1 MKAIRNLLIYI
12 FSTYLLVM
20 FGLTGAQDFWCST
33 LVKGVIYGS
42 YSVNEMF
49 PKNFTNCTWT
59 LENPDPTK
67 YSIYLKFYK
76 RDMSCSN
83 YALLAYQF
91 DHYSHEKIND
101 LLRSN
106 ESIVY
111 LCDSKNI
118 YIFLQ
123 YDKNFVQLRRVYPF
137 DYPGVTHKRAEDQR
151 SELEF
156 LVLNKV
162 SPSQFGCQVLC
173 SWLENCLKA
182 EKGTVESC
190 GIVYTKCSC
199 PQHLGDGES
208 ENALVLNNVVLPLN
222 AQTEGCLTPQLRTAQ
237 VCNLSAEV
245 KRPSKEGP
253 VCCLSG
259 SHTIQFQGQVDLA
272 ERYQALLRSCDIWT
286 ALWMGRVHAVEN
298 KQFSNNAQ
306 NTLCW
311 FLCQDCSRVC
321 CSAVIM
327 TLSAI
332 LGKRSL
338 GSGARSDLCSTVPPG
353 SGQKYPR
360 PTQPS
365 VSGLRLQATKPSYQI
380 QMCLV
385 LHSVP
390 LKFGMIGEHT
400 IKSQRPRSVHETQVP
415 QEQADSAKFMAQTGV
430 SGAEEW
436 SQWSSCSVTCGQ
448 GSQVRTRTCVS
459 PYGTHCSG
467 PLRESRVCNNTA
479 LCPVHGVW
487 EEWSPWSLCSF
498 TCGRGQRTR
507 TRSCIPPQY
516 GGRACDGPET
526 QTKLCNI
533 ALCPVDGQ
541 WQEWSQ
547 WTECSVTCS
556 NGTQQRSR
564 QCSAAAHGGSECR
577 GHWAE
582 SRECANPDC
591 TANGQWN
598 PWGHWSGC
606 SKSCDGGWQRRSRVC
621 QGAAITGQQ
630 CEGTG
635 EEVRKCS
642 EQRCPAP
649 YEICPEDYAA
659 SMVWRR
665 TPSGELAFN
674 RCPPNATGTTS
685 RRCSLDH
692 RGVAFWE
699 QPSYA
704 RCITNEYRSLQ
715 QSIKG
720 YLAKGQRM
728 LAGDGMSQVTKTLL
742 DLTQRR
748 NFYAG
753 DLLSSVE
760 ILRNVTD
767 TFKRANYVPSSD
779 DVQNFF
785 QIISNLL
792 EEENKEKW
800 EDAQQIYPVSVELM
814 QVIEDFIHIVG
825 LGMKDFHN
833 SYLMTGNLVASI
845 QKLPAVSVLTDIN
858 FPMKGRKGMVDWA
871 RNSEDKVVIPK
882 GIFIPQSEEL
892 DGSTVFILGT
902 VLYKNL
908 GLILPSPRNYT
919 VVNSKIIAVTVRPE
933 PKIAESHLEIELAH
947 LANGSMNPYCA
958 LWDSSMILPS
968 SCSNDSWGS
977 WSTKGCKTVLTDASH
992 TKCLCD
998 RVSTFAILAQQ
1009 PREITMEYSGVP
1021 SVTLIVGCGLSC
1033 MALITLAVVY
1043 AVLWRY
1049 IRSERSIILI
1059 NFCLSIICS
1068 NILILVGQTQTHN
1081 MGVCTMTTAF
1091 LHFFFLA
1098 SFCWVLTEAWQSY
1111 MAVTGKVRTRLI
1123 RKRFLCLGWG
1133 LPALVVAISM
1143 GFTKAKGYG
1152 TPQYCWLSLEGGLLY
1167 AFVGPAAAV
1176 VLVNMVIGIL
1186 VFNKLVSRDGI
1197 LDKKLKHRTGQMS
1210 EPHTG
1215 LALKCAKCG
1224 VVSTTALSAT
1234 TASNAINCKVHVSA
1248 FDFFNCAL
1256 QTTKQ
1261 LLKHLFSLCML
1272 RASLWS
1278 SCVVLPL
1285 LALTWMSAVLAMT
1298 DKRSILFQILFAV
1311 FDSLQGFVIVMVH
1324 CILRREVQDA
1334 FRCRLRNC
1342 QDPINVDTT
1351 GTFPNG
1357 HAQIMTDFEKDVDIA
1372 CRSGDKRQQVRK
1384 STNMT
1389 GELGKRAATIT
1400 GTLSRISL
1408 NDEEEKGPEAM
1419 SYSTLPGNIMSKVM
1433 MKQPSGLHMPIG
1445 MSELSDQCI
1454 NDNNS
1459 DMRRT
1464 VYLCTDDNLRAGDTE
1479 MLHPQG
1485 QMLESDYIVMP
1496 RGSGNVQP
1504 HMKDESK
1511 LNIGMDSLQHE
1522 RLMHYKVNP
1531 DFNINPPGMDHI
1543 SVNLDQQFAA
1553 QEHMQNIQFEPRTAV
1568 KNFLAEI
1575 EENTGLSRSETGS
1588 TISMSSLE
1596 RRKSRYSDLDFEKV
1610 MHTRKRHMELFQEL
1624 NQKFQT
1630 LDRFRD
1636 IPNMASM
1643 DKPTPNKHPWES
1655 YNAPCEYQNYATMN
1669 VLETDA
1675 KDSLEMTPAEW
1686 EKCVSLPLD
1695 VQEGDFQTEV

>member
-1 MKAIRNLLIYI
+1 MKAVRNLLIYI

-20 FGLTGAQDFWCST
+20 FGLTGAQDYWCST
-33 LVKGVIYGS
+33 LIKGVIYGS
-42 YSVNEMF
+42 YSVTEMF
-49 PKNFTNCTWT
+49 PKNYTNCTWT

-67 YSIYLKFYK
+67 YSIYLKLYK
-76 RDMSCSN
+76 RDLSCSE
-83 YALLAYQF
+83 YSLLAYQF
-91 DHYSHEKIND
+91 DHYSHEKINE
-101 LLRSN
+101 LLKVN

-118 YIFLQ
+118 YVFLL
-123 YDKNFVQLRRVYPF
+123 YDKNFVQLRRVFPY
-137 DYPGVTHKRAEDQR
+137 DYNGLTPQKLDEEEKSIV
-151 SELEF
+151 EF
-156 LVLNKV
+156 LVLNKA

-173 SWLENCLKA
+173 TWLENCLKL
-182 EKGTVESC
+182 EKGTVETC
-190 GIVYTKCSC
+190 GIVYTKCTC

-208 ENALVLNNVVLPLN
+208 ESMLMLNNVVLPLN
-222 AQTEGCLTPQLRTAQ
+222 PQTEGCLSPQLQAGQ

-245 KRPSKEGP
+245 KRPPKE
-253 VCCLSG
+253 
-259 SHTIQFQGQVDLA
+259 
-272 ERYQALLRSCDIWT
+272 EY
-286 ALWMGRVHAVEN
+286 
-298 KQFSNNAQ
+298 
-306 NTLCW
+306 
-311 FLCQDCSRVC
+311 
-321 CSAVIM
+321 
-327 TLSAI
+327 
-332 LGKRSL
+332 
-338 GSGARSDLCSTVPPG
+338 
-353 SGQKYPR
+353 
-360 PTQPS
+360 
-365 VSGLRLQATKPSYQI
+365 
-380 QMCLV
+380 
-385 LHSVP
+385 
-390 LKFGMIGEHT
+390 GMIGEHT
-400 IKSQRPRSVHETQVP
+400 VKSQRPRSVHDTKAL
-415 QEQADSAKFMAQTGV
+415 QEQAESAKFMAQTGE

-448 GSQVRTRTCVS
+448 GSQVRTRTCVT

-479 LCPVHGVW
+479 PCPVHGVW

-498 TCGRGQRTR
+498 TCGRGHRTR
-507 TRSCIPPQY
+507 TRMCAPPQH

-541 WQEWSQ
+541 WQEWSS
-547 WTECSVTCS
+547 WSDCSVTCA
-556 NGTQQRSR
+556 NGTQQRTR
-564 QCSAAAHGGSECR
+564 QCSVAAHGGSECR

-582 SRECANPDC
+582 SRECHNPDC

-598 PWGHWSGC
+598 PWGPWSGC
-606 SKSCDGGWQRRSRVC
+606 SKSCDGGWQRRVRVC
-621 QGAAITGQQ
+621 QGAAVTGQQ
-630 CEGTG
+630 CDGTG

-642 EQRCPAP
+642 DQRCPAP
-649 YEICPEDYAA
+649 YEICPEDYAV

-685 RRCSLDH
+685 RRCSLDY
-692 RGVAFWE
+692 RGMAFWE

-704 RCITNEYRSLQ
+704 RCITNEFRYLQ
-715 QSIKG
+715 QSG
-720 YLAKGQRM
+720 HLAKGQRM
-728 LAGDGMSQVTKTLL
+728 LAGDGMSQVTKNLL

-760 ILRNVTD
+760 ILRNVTE
-767 TFKRANYVPSSD
+767 TFKRASYEPSSD

-800 EDAQQIYPVSVELM
+800 EDAQKIYPGAVELM
-814 QVIEDFIHIVG
+814 QVIEEFIHIVG

-833 SYLMTGNLVASI
+833 AYLMTGNLVASI
-845 QKLPAVSVLTDIN
+845 QRLPAVSVMTDIN

-882 GIFIPQSEEL
+882 GLFVSQSADME
-892 DGSTVFILGT
+892 GSPVFILGT
-902 VLYKNL
+902 ILYKTL
-908 GLILPSPRNYT
+908 GLMLPSPKNQT
-919 VVNSKIIAVTVRPE
+919 VVNSKVIAVTVRPE
-933 PKIAESHLEIELAH
+933 PKATESHLEIELAH
-947 LANGSMNPYCA
+947 LTNGTMNPYCA
-958 LWDSSMILPS
+958 LWDSNIM
-968 SCSNDSWGS
+968 NDSWGA

-1033 MALITLAVVY
+1033 LSLITLAVIY

-1049 IRSERSIILI
+1049 IRSERSIILL

-1081 MGVCTMTTAF
+1081 VGVCTMTTAF

-1133 LPALVVAISM
+1133 LPALVVAVSM
-1143 GFTKAKGYG
+1143 GFTKTKGYG
-1152 TPQYCWLSLEGGLLY
+1152 TRLYCWLSLEGGLLY

-1197 LDKKLKHRTGQMS
+1197 LDKKLKHRAGYDSTSLQMS

-1215 LALKCAKCG
+1215 LTLKCAKCG

-1234 TASNAINCKVHVSA
+1234 TASNA
-1248 FDFFNCAL
+1248 
-1256 QTTKQ
+1256 
-1261 LLKHLFSLCML
+1261 M
-1272 RASLWS
+1272 ASLWS

-1324 CILRREVQDA
+1324 CILRKEVQDA

-1342 QDPINVDTT
+1342 QDPISGDAT

-1372 CRSGDKRQQVRK
+1372 CRSALHKDMG
-1384 STNMT
+1384 SC
-1389 GELGKRAATIT
+1389 RAATIT

-1408 NDEEEKGPEAM
+1408 NDEEDEKIPEGLN
-1419 SYSTLPGNIMSKVM
+1419 YSTLPGNIISKVIIQ
-1433 MKQPSGLHMPIG
+1433 QPSALHMPMG
-1445 MSELSDQCI
+1445 VGDLKEQCMADS
-1454 NDNNS
+1454 NA

-1464 VYLCTDDNLRAGDTE
+1464 VYLCTDDAMRQSDHDMVGHDMEGHSL
-1479 MLHPQG
+1479 QG
-1485 QMLESDYIVMP
+1485 QMMETDYIVMP
-1496 RGSGNVQP
+1496 RASAAAGSGSGNMP
-1504 HMKDESK
+1504 TLLKEDTKM
-1511 LNIGMDSLQHE
+1511 NITMDTLPHE
-1522 RLMHYKVNP
+1522 RLMHYKMSP
-1531 DFNINPPGMDHI
+1531 DFNISPSGMDHMN
-1543 SVNLDQQFAA
+1543 VNLEQQYPSAPE
-1553 QEHMQNIQFEPRTAV
+1553 QMQNLPFEPRTAV
-1568 KNFLAEI
+1568 KNFLAEM
-1575 EENTGLSRSETGS
+1575 EESAGLSRSETGS

-1636 IPNMASM
+1636 IPNMGSM
-1643 DKPTPNKHPWES
+1643 CRGCHATNITPHWPCSQDKAMPNKNPWES
-1655 YNAPCEYQNYATMN
+1655 YNPACEYQNYATMN
-1669 VLETDA
+1669 VLESDT

-1686 EKCVSLPLD
+1686 EKCVNLPLD

>member
-20 FGLTGAQDFWCST
+20 FGYTGAQDFWCST

-67 YSIYLKFYK
+67 YSIYLKLHK
-76 RDMSCSN
+76 RELSCSEFS
-83 YALLAYQF
+83 LLVYQF
-91 DHYSHEKIND
+91 DHFSHEKINE
-101 LLRSN
+101 LLKNN

-111 LCDSKNI
+111 LCDAKNI
-118 YIFLQ
+118 YVFLH
-123 YDKNFVQLRRVYPF
+123 YDKNFVQLRRVFPY
-137 DYPGVTHKRAEDQR
+137 DYNGLVTKKTEEEEK
-151 SELEF
+151 SMVEF
-156 LVLNKV
+156 VVLNKA

-173 SWLENCLKA
+173 TWLENCLKG

-190 GIVYTKCSC
+190 GIVYSKCTC

-208 ENALVLNNVVLPLN
+208 DNVLMLNNVVLPLN
-222 AQTEGCLTPQLRTAQ
+222 PQTEGCLTPQMRTAQ
-237 VCNLSAEV
+237 SCNLSAEV
-245 KRPSKEGP
+245 KRPSKE
-253 VCCLSG
+253 
-259 SHTIQFQGQVDLA
+259 
-272 ERYQALLRSCDIWT
+272 E
-286 ALWMGRVHAVEN
+286 
-298 KQFSNNAQ
+298 
-306 NTLCW
+306 
-311 FLCQDCSRVC
+311 
-321 CSAVIM
+321 
-327 TLSAI
+327 
-332 LGKRSL
+332 
-338 GSGARSDLCSTVPPG
+338 
-353 SGQKYPR
+353 
-360 PTQPS
+360 
-365 VSGLRLQATKPSYQI
+365 
-380 QMCLV
+380 
-385 LHSVP
+385 
-390 LKFGMIGEHT
+390 FGMIGEHT
-400 IKSQRPRSVHETQVP
+400 VKSQRPRSVHDTKGQ
-415 QEQADSAKFMAQTGV
+415 QEQDESAKFMAQTGDP
-430 SGAEEW
+430 GAEEW

-459 PYGTHCSG
+459 PYGTHCTG
-467 PLRESRVCNNTA
+467 PLRESRFCNNTA
-479 LCPVHGVW
+479 PLSSQAPQWAGLEAGLEAEPRGHLFTPVYSHF
-487 EEWSPWSLCSF
+487 PFAPSF
-498 TCGRGQRTR
+498 T
-507 TRSCIPPQY
+507 
-516 GGRACDGPET
+516 
-526 QTKLCNI
+526 
-533 ALCPVDGQ
+533 
-541 WQEWSQ
+541 
-547 WTECSVTCS
+547 SVCVVCVCMCVCV
-556 NGTQQRSR
+556 RL
-564 QCSAAAHGGSECR
+564 A
-577 GHWAE
+577 
-582 SRECANPDC
+582 
-591 TANGQWN
+591 ANGQWN
-598 PWGHWSGC
+598 PWGPWSGC
-606 SKSCDGGWQRRSRVC
+606 SKSCDGGWQRRARVC
-621 QGAAITGQQ
+621 QGLAATGQP
-630 CEGTG
+630 CDGTA

-649 YEICPEDYAA
+649 YEICPEDYAV
-659 SMVWRR
+659 SMLWRR

-692 RGVAFWE
+692 RGVAYWE
-699 QPSYA
+699 RPSYA
-704 RCITNEYRSLQ
+704 RCIANEYRYLQ
-715 QSIKG
+715 QSVQG
-720 YLAKGQRM
+720 HLAKGQRN
-728 LAGDGMSQVTKTLL
+728 LAGDGMSQVTKVLL

-767 TFKRANYVPSSD
+767 TFKRASYEPSSD

-792 EEENKEKW
+792 EEENRDKW
-800 EDAQQIYPVSVELM
+800 EDAQQIYPGSVELM
-814 QVIEDFIHIVG
+814 QVIEEFIHIVG

-833 SYLMTGNLVASI
+833 AYLMTGNLVASI
-845 QKLPAVSVLTDIN
+845 QRLPAVSVMTDIN

-871 RNSEDKVVIPK
+871 RNSEDKVVVPK
-882 GIFIPQSEEL
+882 GIFVAQTADMDSSP
-892 DGSTVFILGT
+892 VFILGT
-902 VLYKNL
+902 VLYKTL
-908 GLILPSPRNYT
+908 GLILPGPRNNT
-919 VVNSKIIAVTVRPE
+919 AVNSKVIAVTVRPE
-933 PKIAESHLEIELAH
+933 PRVTEAQLEIELAH
-947 LANGSMNPYCA
+947 LANGTINPFCV
-958 LWDSSMILPS
+958 LWDNAIM
-968 SCSNDSWGS
+968 NDSWGT
-977 WSTKGCKTVLTDASH
+977 WSSKGCKTVLTDASH

-1009 PREITMEYSGVP
+1009 PREITMEFSGVP

-1033 MALITLAVVY
+1033 LALITLAVVY
-1043 AVLWRY
+1043 AILWRY

-1081 MGVCTMTTAF
+1081 AGVCTMTTAF

-1197 LDKKLKHRTGQMS
+1197 LDKKLKHRAGQMS

-1215 LALKCAKCG
+1215 LTLKCAKCG

-1234 TASNAINCKVHVSA
+1234 TASNA
-1248 FDFFNCAL
+1248 
-1256 QTTKQ
+1256 
-1261 LLKHLFSLCML
+1261 M
-1272 RASLWS
+1272 ASLWS

-1342 QDPINVDTT
+1342 QDPISADAT

-1372 CRSGDKRQQVRK
+1372 CRSALHKDMG
-1384 STNMT
+1384 SC
-1389 GELGKRAATIT
+1389 RAATIT

-1408 NDEEEKGPEAM
+1408 NDEEEEKGPEGLN
-1419 SYSTLPGNIMSKVM
+1419 YSTLPGNIISKVIIQ
-1433 MKQPSGLHMPIG
+1433 QPSGLHMPMG
-1445 MSELSDQCI
+1445 MGELGEGCLGDSAGDL
-1454 NDNNS
+1454 
-1459 DMRRT
+1459 RRP
-1464 VYLCTDDNLRAGDTE
+1464 VYLCTDDAIR
-1479 MLHPQG
+1479 QG
-1485 QMLESDYIVMP
+1485 EAELGGHQSQGAMETDYIVMP
-1496 RGSGNVQP
+1496 RGSGVAPGSGGQGG
-1504 HMKDESK
+1504 MAGLLKDDK
-1511 LNIGMDSLQHE
+1511 MNIGMDTLPHE
-1522 RLMHYKVNP
+1522 RLLHYKVGP
-1531 DFNINPPGMDHI
+1531 EYSLGPSAMEHMGVEP
-1543 SVNLDQQFAA
+1543 QFSSAS
-1553 QEHMQNIQFEPRTAV
+1553 EHMQNLPFEPRTAV
-1568 KNFLAEI
+1568 KNFLAEM
-1575 EENTGLSRSETGS
+1575 EESGGLSRSETGS
-1588 TISMSSLE
+1588 TTSMSSLE
-1596 RRKSRYSDLDFEKV
+1596 RRKSRYQDLDFEKV

-1636 IPNMASM
+1636 IPNMGSM
-1643 DKPTPNKHPWES
+1643 DKAMPNKNPWES
-1655 YNAPCEYQNYATMN
+1655 YNPACEYQNYAAMN
-1669 VLETDA
+1669 VLESDP
-1675 KDSLEMTPAEW
+1675 KDTLEMTPAEW
-1686 EKCVSLPLD
+1686 EKCVNLPLD

>member
-1 MKAIRNLLIYI
+1 MKAVRNLLIYI

-20 FGLTGAQDFWCST
+20 FGLTGAQDYWCST

-42 YSVNEMF
+42 YSVTEMF
-49 PKNFTNCTWT
+49 PKNYTNCTWT

-67 YSIYLKFYK
+67 YSIYLKLYK
-76 RDMSCSN
+76 QDLSCSE
-83 YALLAYQF
+83 YSLLAYQF
-91 DHYSHEKIND
+91 DHYSHEKINA
-101 LLRSN
+101 LLKVN

-111 LCDSKNI
+111 LCDSKNV
-118 YIFLQ
+118 YVFLL
-123 YDKNFVQLRRVYPF
+123 YDKNFAQLRRVFPA
-137 DYPGVTHKRAEDQR
+137 DSNGLTPQKLEEEEEEKSIV
-151 SELEF
+151 EF
-156 LVLNKV
+156 LVLNKA

-173 SWLENCLKA
+173 TWLENCLKL
-182 EKGTVESC
+182 EKGTVETC
-190 GIVYTKCSC
+190 GIVYTKCTC
-199 PQHLGDGES
+199 PQHLGGGES
-208 ENALVLNNVVLPLN
+208 ESMLMLNNVVLPLN
-222 AQTEGCLTPQLRTAQ
+222 AQTEGCLSPQLHAGQ

-245 KRPSKEGP
+245 KRPPKE
-253 VCCLSG
+253 
-259 SHTIQFQGQVDLA
+259 
-272 ERYQALLRSCDIWT
+272 EY
-286 ALWMGRVHAVEN
+286 
-298 KQFSNNAQ
+298 
-306 NTLCW
+306 
-311 FLCQDCSRVC
+311 
-321 CSAVIM
+321 
-327 TLSAI
+327 
-332 LGKRSL
+332 
-338 GSGARSDLCSTVPPG
+338 
-353 SGQKYPR
+353 
-360 PTQPS
+360 
-365 VSGLRLQATKPSYQI
+365 
-380 QMCLV
+380 
-385 LHSVP
+385 
-390 LKFGMIGEHT
+390 GMIGEHT
-400 IKSQRPRSVHETQVP
+400 VKSQRPRSVHDTKAL
-415 QEQADSAKFMAQTGV
+415 QEQAESAKFMAQTGE
-430 SGAEEW
+430 SSAEEW

-479 LCPVHGVW
+479 PCPVHGVW

-498 TCGRGQRTR
+498 TCGRGHRTR
-507 TRSCIPPQY
+507 TRMCAPPQH

-541 WQEWSQ
+541 WQEWSS
-547 WTECSVTCS
+547 WSDCSVTCA
-556 NGTQQRSR
+556 NGTQQRTR

-582 SRECANPDC
+582 SRECHNPDC

-598 PWGHWSGC
+598 PWGPWSGC
-606 SKSCDGGWQRRSRVC
+606 SKSCDGGWQRRTRVC
-621 QGAAITGQQ
+621 QGAATTGHQ
-630 CEGTG
+630 CDGNK

-642 EQRCPAP
+642 DQRCPAP
-649 YEICPEDYAA
+649 YEICPEDYAV
-659 SMVWRR
+659 SVVWRR

-692 RGVAFWE
+692 RGMAFWE
-699 QPSYA
+699 PPSYA
-704 RCITNEYRSLQ
+704 RCITNEFRYLQ
-715 QSIKG
+715 QSG
-720 YLAKGQRM
+720 HLAKGQRM
-728 LAGDGMSQVTKTLL
+728 LAGDGMSQVTKNLL
-742 DLTQRR
+742 DLTQRK

-760 ILRNVTD
+760 ILRNVTE
-767 TFKRANYVPSSD
+767 TFKRASYEPSSD

-800 EDAQQIYPVSVELM
+800 EDAQKIYPGAVELM
-814 QVIEDFIHIVG
+814 QVIEEFIHIVG

-833 SYLMTGNLVASI
+833 AYLMTGNLVASI
-845 QKLPAVSVLTDIN
+845 QRLPAVSVMTDIN

-882 GIFIPQSEEL
+882 GLFVSQSADME
-892 DGSTVFILGT
+892 GSPVFILGT
-902 VLYKNL
+902 VLYKTL
-908 GLILPSPRNYT
+908 GLMLPSPKNHT
-919 VVNSKIIAVTVRPE
+919 VVNSKVIAVTVRPE
-933 PKIAESHLEIELAH
+933 PKAIQTHLEIELAH
-947 LANGSMNPYCA
+947 LANGTLNPHCA
-958 LWDSSMILPS
+958 LWDSNLM
-968 SCSNDSWGS
+968 NDSWGA
-977 WSTKGCKTVLTDASH
+977 WSTKACRTVLTDASH

-1009 PREITMEYSGVP
+1009 PRDMTMEYSGVP

-1033 MALITLAVVY
+1033 LALITLAVIY

-1049 IRSERSIILI
+1049 IRSERSIILL

-1081 MGVCTMTTAF
+1081 AGVCIMTTAL

-1133 LPALVVAISM
+1133 LPALVVAVSM
-1143 GFTKAKGYG
+1143 GFTKTKGYG
-1152 TPQYCWLSLEGGLLY
+1152 TPLYCWLSLEGGLLY

-1197 LDKKLKHRTGQMS
+1197 LDKKMKHRAGYDSTSLQMS

-1215 LALKCAKCG
+1215 LTLKCAKCG

-1234 TASNAINCKVHVSA
+1234 TASNA
-1248 FDFFNCAL
+1248 
-1256 QTTKQ
+1256 
-1261 LLKHLFSLCML
+1261 M
-1272 RASLWS
+1272 ASLWS

-1342 QDPINVDTT
+1342 QDPISGDAT
-1351 GTFPNG
+1351 GGFPNG

-1372 CRSGDKRQQVRK
+1372 CRSALHKDMG
-1384 STNMT
+1384 SC
-1389 GELGKRAATIT
+1389 RAATIT

-1408 NDEEEKGPEAM
+1408 NDEEDEKAPEGLN
-1419 SYSTLPGNIMSKVM
+1419 YSTLPGNIISKVIIQ
-1433 MKQPSGLHMPIG
+1433 QPSGLHMSMG
-1445 MSELSDQCI
+1445 VGDLKEQSLADSNAEL
-1454 NDNNS
+1454 
-1459 DMRRT
+1459 RRA
-1464 VYLCTDDNLRAGDTE
+1464 VYLCTDDAMRQSDQNMGGHDME
-1479 MLHPQG
+1479 GHPQQS
-1485 QMLESDYIVMP
+1485 QMMETDYIVMP
-1496 RGSGNVQP
+1496 RAVVSGSATLP
-1504 HMKDESK
+1504 AHLKDDAK
-1511 LNIGMDSLQHE
+1511 MNITMDALQHE
-1522 RLMHYKVNP
+1522 RLMHYKMSP
-1531 DFNINPPGMDHI
+1531 DFNISPSGMDHMN
-1543 SVNLDQQFAA
+1543 VNLEQQYPSAPDQ
-1553 QEHMQNIQFEPRTAV
+1553 MQNLPFEPRTAV
-1568 KNFLAEI
+1568 KNFLAEM
-1575 EENTGLSRSETGS
+1575 EESAGLSRSETGS

-1636 IPNMASM
+1636 IPNMGSM
-1643 DKPTPNKHPWES
+1643 DKAMPNKNPWES
-1655 YNAPCEYQNYATMN
+1655 YNPACEYQNYATMN
-1669 VLETDA
+1669 VLDSSA

-1686 EKCVSLPLD
+1686 EKCVNLPLD

>member
-20 FGLTGAQDFWCST
+20 FGYTGGQDFWCST

-42 YSVNEMF
+42 YSMNEMF

-67 YSIYLKFYK
+67 YSIYLKLYK
-76 RDMSCSN
+76 QEISCSEFS
-83 YALLAYQF
+83 LLAYQF
-91 DHYSHEKIND
+91 DHFSHEKINE
-101 LLRSN
+101 LLRIN
-106 ESIVY
+106 ESIVH
-111 LCDSKNI
+111 LCDDANNI
-118 YIFLQ
+118 HVFLH
-123 YDKNFVQLRRVYPF
+123 YDKNFVQLRRAFPY
-137 DYPGVTHKRAEDQR
+137 DYNGLPTKKMDEEER
-151 SELEF
+151 SVVEF
-156 LVLNKV
+156 VVLNKA

-173 SWLENCLKA
+173 TWCKD
-182 EKGTVESC
+182 ESC

-208 ENALVLNNVVLPLN
+208 ESVLMLSNVVLPLN
-222 AQTEGCLTPQLRTAQ
+222 PQTEGCLTPQVRSAQ

-245 KRPSKEGP
+245 RRPSKE
-253 VCCLSG
+253 
-259 SHTIQFQGQVDLA
+259 
-272 ERYQALLRSCDIWT
+272 EY
-286 ALWMGRVHAVEN
+286 
-298 KQFSNNAQ
+298 
-306 NTLCW
+306 
-311 FLCQDCSRVC
+311 
-321 CSAVIM
+321 
-327 TLSAI
+327 
-332 LGKRSL
+332 
-338 GSGARSDLCSTVPPG
+338 
-353 SGQKYPR
+353 
-360 PTQPS
+360 
-365 VSGLRLQATKPSYQI
+365 
-380 QMCLV
+380 
-385 LHSVP
+385 
-390 LKFGMIGEHT
+390 GMIGEHT
-400 IKSQRPRSVHETQVP
+400 VKSQRPRSVLDTKNL
-415 QEQADSAKFMAQTGV
+415 QERDESAKFMAQTGDP
-430 SGAEEW
+430 GAEEW

-459 PYGTHCSG
+459 PYGSHCSG

-479 LCPVHGVW
+479 PCPVHGVW

-498 TCGRGQRTR
+498 TCGRGHRTR
-507 TRSCIPPQY
+507 TRMCTPPQH

-526 QTKLCNI
+526 QSKLCNI

-541 WQEWSQ
+541 WQEWSA
-547 WTECSVTCS
+547 WSDCSVTCS
-556 NGTQQRSR
+556 NGTQQRKR

-582 SRECANPDC
+582 SRECSNPEC

-598 PWGHWSGC
+598 PWTPWSGC
-606 SKSCDGGWQRRSRVC
+606 SKSCDGGWQRRVRVC
-621 QGAAITGQQ
+621 QGQAVTGQP
-630 CEGTG
+630 CDGSG
-635 EEVRKCS
+635 EEVRRCS

-649 YEICPEDYAA
+649 YEICPEDYAV
-659 SMVWRR
+659 SMLWRR

-692 RGVAFWE
+692 RGVAYWE

-704 RCITNEYRSLQ
+704 RCITNEYRYLQ
-715 QSIKG
+715 QSVQG
-720 YLAKGQRM
+720 HLAKGQRN
-728 LAGDGMSQVTKTLL
+728 LAGGGMSQVTKVLL
-742 DLTQRR
+742 NLTQGR

-767 TFKRANYVPSSD
+767 TFKRASYEPSSD

-792 EEENKEKW
+792 EEENREKW
-800 EDAQQIYPVSVELM
+800 EDAQQIYPGSVELM
-814 QVIEDFIHIVG
+814 QVIEEFIHIVG
-825 LGMKDFHN
+825 LGMKDFQN
-833 SYLMTGNLVASI
+833 TYQMTGNLVASI
-845 QKLPAVSVLTDIN
+845 QRLPAVSDKTDIN

-871 RNSEDKVVIPK
+871 RNPEDKVVIPK
-882 GIFIPQSEEL
+882 GIFVPQTADM
-892 DGSTVFILGT
+892 DGSPVFILGT
-902 VLYKNL
+902 VLYKTL
-908 GLILPSPRNYT
+908 GLMLPAPRNNT
-919 VVNSKIIAVTVRPE
+919 AVNSKVITVTVRPE
-933 PKIAESHLEIELAH
+933 PRVTETQLEIELAH
-947 LANGSMNPYCA
+947 LANGTMNPFCA
-958 LWDSSMILPS
+958 LWDSSVM
-968 SCSNDSWGS
+968 NDSWGS
-977 WSTKGCKTVLTDASH
+977 WSSKGCRTVLTDASH

-998 RVSTFAILAQQ
+998 RVSTFAILAQL
-1009 PREITMEYSGVP
+1009 PREIAMEYSGVP

-1033 MALITLAVVY
+1033 LALITLAVVY

-1081 MGVCTMTTAF
+1081 AGICTMTTAF

-1197 LDKKLKHRTGQMS
+1197 LEKKLKHRAGQMS

-1215 LALKCAKCG
+1215 LTLKCAKCG

-1234 TASNAINCKVHVSA
+1234 TASNA
-1248 FDFFNCAL
+1248 
-1256 QTTKQ
+1256 
-1261 LLKHLFSLCML
+1261 M
-1272 RASLWS
+1272 ASLWS

-1342 QDPINVDTT
+1342 QDPINADAT

-1372 CRSGDKRQQVRK
+1372 CRSALHKDMG
-1384 STNMT
+1384 SC
-1389 GELGKRAATIT
+1389 RATTIT

-1408 NDEEEKGPEAM
+1408 NDEEEDKGPEGLN
-1419 SYSTLPGNIMSKVM
+1419 YSTLPGNIMSKVIIQ
-1433 MKQPSGLHMPIG
+1433 QPSGLHMSMG
-1445 MSELSDQCI
+1445 MGDLGDQCL
-1454 NDNNS
+1454 DNTA
-1459 DMRRT
+1459 DMRRAM
-1464 VYLCTDDNLRAGDTE
+1464 YLCTDDATRQNEQELIGHD
-1479 MLHPQG
+1479 LSGHPQPG
-1485 QMLESDYIVMP
+1485 QMESDYIVLP
-1496 RGSGNVQP
+1496 RSSAAVASAAGSSSVP
-1504 HMKDESK
+1504 TLLKDDCK
-1511 LNIGMDSLQHE
+1511 MNMTMDSLSHE
-1522 RLMHYKVNP
+1522 RLMHYKMGTE
-1531 DFNINPPGMDHI
+1531 FNLGHSGMDQHYPG
-1543 SVNLDQQFAA
+1543 QT
-1553 QEHMQNIQFEPRTAV
+1553 EHMQNLPFEPRTAV
-1568 KNFLAEI
+1568 KNFLAEM
-1575 EENTGLSRSETGS
+1575 EESGGLSRSETGS

-1596 RRKSRYSDLDFEKV
+1596 RRKSRYQDLDFE
-1610 MHTRKRHMELFQEL
+1610 
-1624 NQKFQT
+1624 
-1630 LDRFRD
+1630 
-1636 IPNMASM
+1636 
-1643 DKPTPNKHPWES
+1643 DKMMPNKNPWES
-1655 YNAPCEYQNYATMN
+1655 FNPASEYQNYSTMN
-1669 VLETDA
+1669 VLDPDT
-1675 KDSLEMTPAEW
+1675 KNSLEMTNAEW

>member
-1 MKAIRNLLIYI
+1 MKAVRNLLIYI

-20 FGLTGAQDFWCST
+20 FGLTGAQDYWCST

-42 YSVNEMF
+42 YSVTEMF
-49 PKNFTNCTWT
+49 PKNYTNCTWT

-67 YSIYLKFYK
+67 YSIYLKLYK
-76 RDMSCSN
+76 RDLSCSE
-83 YALLAYQF
+83 YSLLAYQF
-91 DHYSHEKIND
+91 DHYSHEKINE
-101 LLRSN
+101 LLKVN

-111 LCDSKNI
+111 LCDSKNN
-118 YIFLQ
+118 YVFLL
-123 YDKNFVQLRRVYPF
+123 YDKNFAQLRRVFPY
-137 DYPGVTHKRAEDQR
+137 DYNGLTPQKLDEEEKSIV
-151 SELEF
+151 EF
-156 LVLNKV
+156 LVFNKA

-173 SWLENCLKA
+173 TWLENCLKL
-182 EKGTVESC
+182 EKGTVETC
-190 GIVYTKCSC
+190 GIVYTKCTC

-208 ENALVLNNVVLPLN
+208 ESMLMLNNVVLPLN
-222 AQTEGCLTPQLRTAQ
+222 PQTEGCLSPQLQAGQ
-237 VCNLSAEV
+237 ICNLSAEV
-245 KRPSKEGP
+245 KRPPKEG
-253 VCCLSG
+253 
-259 SHTIQFQGQVDLA
+259 
-272 ERYQALLRSCDIWT
+272 E
-286 ALWMGRVHAVEN
+286 
-298 KQFSNNAQ
+298 
-306 NTLCW
+306 
-311 FLCQDCSRVC
+311 
-321 CSAVIM
+321 
-327 TLSAI
+327 
-332 LGKRSL
+332 
-338 GSGARSDLCSTVPPG
+338 
-353 SGQKYPR
+353 
-360 PTQPS
+360 
-365 VSGLRLQATKPSYQI
+365 
-380 QMCLV
+380 
-385 LHSVP
+385 
-390 LKFGMIGEHT
+390 
-400 IKSQRPRSVHETQVP
+400 
-415 QEQADSAKFMAQTGV
+415 

-459 PYGTHCSG
+459 PYGTHCIG

-479 LCPVHGVW
+479 PCPVHGVW

-498 TCGRGQRTR
+498 TCGRGHRTR
-507 TRSCIPPQY
+507 TRMCAPPQH

-541 WQEWSQ
+541 WQEWSS
-547 WTECSVTCS
+547 WSDCSVTCA
-556 NGTQQRSR
+556 NGTQQRTR

-582 SRECANPDC
+582 SRECHNPDC

-598 PWGHWSGC
+598 PWGPWSGC
-606 SKSCDGGWQRRSRVC
+606 SKSCDGGWQRRARVC
-621 QGAAITGQQ
+621 QGAAVTGQQ
-630 CEGTG
+630 CDGTG

-642 EQRCPAP
+642 DQRCPAP
-649 YEICPEDYAA
+649 YEICPEDYAV

-692 RGVAFWE
+692 RGMAFWE

-704 RCITNEYRSLQ
+704 RCITNDFRYLQ
-715 QSIKG
+715 QSVQG
-720 YLAKGQRM
+720 HLAKGQRM
-728 LAGDGMSQVTKTLL
+728 LAGDGMSQVTKNLL

-760 ILRNVTD
+760 ILRNVTE
-767 TFKRANYVPSSD
+767 TFKRASYEPSSD

-800 EDAQQIYPVSVELM
+800 EDAQKIYPGAVELM

-833 SYLMTGNLVASI
+833 AYLMTGNLVASI
-845 QKLPAVSVLTDIN
+845 QRLPAVSVMTDIN

-882 GIFIPQSEEL
+882 GLFVSQSADME
-892 DGSTVFILGT
+892 GSPVFILGT
-902 VLYKNL
+902 VLYKTL
-908 GLILPSPRNYT
+908 GLMLPSPKNHT
-919 VVNSKIIAVTVRPE
+919 VVNSKVIAVTVRPE
-933 PKIAESHLEIELAH
+933 PKATESHLEIELAH
-947 LANGSMNPYCA
+947 LANGTLNPYCA
-958 LWDSSMILPS
+958 LWDSTIM
-968 SCSNDSWGS
+968 NDSWGA

-1033 MALITLAVVY
+1033 LALITLSVIY

-1049 IRSERSIILI
+1049 IRSERSIILL
-1059 NFCLSIICS
+1059 NFCVSIICS

-1081 MGVCTMTTAF
+1081 VGVCIMTTAL

-1133 LPALVVAISM
+1133 LPALVVAVSM
-1143 GFTKAKGYG
+1143 GFTKTKGYG
-1152 TPQYCWLSLEGGLLY
+1152 TPSYCWLSLDGGLLY

-1197 LDKKLKHRTGQMS
+1197 LDKKLKHRAGYDSTSLQMS

-1215 LALKCAKCG
+1215 LTLKCAKCG

-1234 TASNAINCKVHVSA
+1234 TASNA
-1248 FDFFNCAL
+1248 
-1256 QTTKQ
+1256 
-1261 LLKHLFSLCML
+1261 M
-1272 RASLWS
+1272 ASLWS

-1298 DKRSILFQILFAV
+1298 DKRAILFQILFAV

-1324 CILRREVQDA
+1324 CVLRREVQDA

-1342 QDPINVDTT
+1342 QDPISGDAT

-1372 CRSGDKRQQVRK
+1372 CRSALHKDMG
-1384 STNMT
+1384 SC
-1389 GELGKRAATIT
+1389 RAATIT

-1408 NDEEEKGPEAM
+1408 NDEEDEKGPEGLN
-1419 SYSTLPGNIMSKVM
+1419 YSTLPGNIISKVIIQ
-1433 MKQPSGLHMPIG
+1433 QPSALHMPLG
-1445 MSELSDQCI
+1445 VGDLKEQCMADS
-1454 NDNNS
+1454 NAE
-1459 DMRRT
+1459 MRRT
-1464 VYLCTDDNLRAGDTE
+1464 VYLCTDDAMRQGDLDMGGHDME
-1479 MLHPQG
+1479 GHPVQG
-1485 QMLESDYIVMP
+1485 QMMETDYIVMP
-1496 RGSGNVQP
+1496 RASAAAMSGSGNMP
-1504 HMKDESK
+1504 TLLKEDTKM
-1511 LNIGMDSLQHE
+1511 NITMDTLPHE
-1522 RLMHYKVNP
+1522 RLMHYKMSP
-1531 DFNINPPGMDHI
+1531 DFNISPSGMDHMN
-1543 SVNLDQQFAA
+1543 VNLEQQYPSAPE
-1553 QEHMQNIQFEPRTAV
+1553 QMQSRPFEPRTAV
-1568 KNFLAEI
+1568 KNFLAEM
-1575 EENTGLSRSETGS
+1575 EEAGGLSRSETGS

-1636 IPNMASM
+1636 IPNMGSM
-1643 DKPTPNKHPWES
+1643 DKAMPKQNPWES
-1655 YNAPCEYQNYATMN
+1655 YNPACEYQNYATMN
-1669 VLETDA
+1669 VLESDT
-1675 KDSLEMTPAEW
+1675 KNSLEMTPAEW
-1686 EKCVSLPLD
+1686 EKCVNLPLD

>member
-1 MKAIRNLLIYI
+1 MKAVRNLLIYI

-20 FGLTGAQDFWCST
+20 FGLTGAQDYWCST

-42 YSVNEMF
+42 YSVTEMF
-49 PKNFTNCTWT
+49 PKNYTNCTWT

-67 YSIYLKFYK
+67 YSIYLKLYK
-76 RDMSCSN
+76 RDLSCSE
-83 YALLAYQF
+83 YSLLAYQF
-91 DHYSHEKIND
+91 DHYSHEKINE
-101 LLRSN
+101 LLKVN

-118 YIFLQ
+118 YVFLL
-123 YDKNFVQLRRVYPF
+123 YDKNFVQLRRVFPY
-137 DYPGVTHKRAEDQR
+137 DYNGLTPQKLDEEEKSIV
-151 SELEF
+151 EF
-156 LVLNKV
+156 LVFNKA

-173 SWLENCLKA
+173 TWLENCLKL
-182 EKGTVESC
+182 EKGTVETC
-190 GIVYTKCSC
+190 GIVYTKCTC

-208 ENALVLNNVVLPLN
+208 ESMLMLNNVVLPLN
-222 AQTEGCLTPQLRTAQ
+222 SQTEGCLSPQLQAGQ

-245 KRPSKEGP
+245 KRPPKE
-253 VCCLSG
+253 
-259 SHTIQFQGQVDLA
+259 
-272 ERYQALLRSCDIWT
+272 
-286 ALWMGRVHAVEN
+286 
-298 KQFSNNAQ
+298 
-306 NTLCW
+306 
-311 FLCQDCSRVC
+311 
-321 CSAVIM
+321 
-327 TLSAI
+327 
-332 LGKRSL
+332 
-338 GSGARSDLCSTVPPG
+338 
-353 SGQKYPR
+353 
-360 PTQPS
+360 
-365 VSGLRLQATKPSYQI
+365 
-380 QMCLV
+380 
-385 LHSVP
+385 
-390 LKFGMIGEHT
+390 
-400 IKSQRPRSVHETQVP
+400 
-415 QEQADSAKFMAQTGV
+415 
-430 SGAEEW
+430 
-436 SQWSSCSVTCGQ
+436 
-448 GSQVRTRTCVS
+448 
-459 PYGTHCSG
+459 
-467 PLRESRVCNNTA
+467 
-479 LCPVHGVW
+479 VHGVW

-498 TCGRGQRTR
+498 TCGRGHRTR
-507 TRSCIPPQY
+507 TRMCAPPQH

-541 WQEWSQ
+541 WQEWSS
-547 WTECSVTCS
+547 WSDCSVTCA
-556 NGTQQRSR
+556 NGTQQRTR

-582 SRECANPDC
+582 SRECHNPDC

-598 PWGHWSGC
+598 PWGPWSGC
-606 SKSCDGGWQRRSRVC
+606 SKSCDGGWQRRVRVC
-621 QGAAITGQQ
+621 QGAATTGQQ
-630 CEGTG
+630 CDGTG

-642 EQRCPAP
+642 DQRCPAP
-649 YEICPEDYAA
+649 YEICPEDYAV

-692 RGVAFWE
+692 RGMAFWE

-704 RCITNEYRSLQ
+704 RCITNGFRYLQ
-715 QSIKG
+715 QSEVQG
-720 YLAKGQRM
+720 HLAKGQRM
-728 LAGDGMSQVTKTLL
+728 LAGDGMSQVTKNLL
-742 DLTQRR
+742 DLTQRK

-760 ILRNVTD
+760 ILRNVTE
-767 TFKRANYVPSSD
+767 TFKRASYEPSSD

-800 EDAQQIYPVSVELM
+800 EDAQKIYPGAVELM
-814 QVIEDFIHIVG
+814 QVIEEFIHIVG

-833 SYLMTGNLVASI
+833 AYLMTGNLVASI
-845 QKLPAVSVLTDIN
+845 QRLPAVSVMTDIN

-882 GIFIPQSEEL
+882 GLFVSQSADME
-892 DGSTVFILGT
+892 GSPVFILGT
-902 VLYKNL
+902 VLYKTL
-908 GLILPSPRNYT
+908 GLMLPSPKNYT
-919 VVNSKIIAVTVRPE
+919 VVNSKVIAVTVRPE
-933 PKIAESHLEIELAH
+933 PKTIDVHLEIELAH
-947 LANGSMNPYCA
+947 LTNGTINPYCA
-958 LWDSSMILPS
+958 LWDSNIM
-968 SCSNDSWGS
+968 NDSWGS
-977 WSTKGCKTVLTDASH
+977 WSSKGCKTVLTDASH

-1033 MALITLAVVY
+1033 LALITLAVIY

-1049 IRSERSIILI
+1049 IRSERSIILL

-1081 MGVCTMTTAF
+1081 AGVCIMTTAF

-1133 LPALVVAISM
+1133 LPALVVAVSM
-1143 GFTKAKGYG
+1143 GFTKTKGYG
-1152 TPQYCWLSLEGGLLY
+1152 TPSYCWLSLEGGLLY

-1197 LDKKLKHRTGQMS
+1197 LDKKLKHRAGYDSTSLQMS

-1215 LALKCAKCG
+1215 LTLKCAKCG

-1234 TASNAINCKVHVSA
+1234 TASNA
-1248 FDFFNCAL
+1248 
-1256 QTTKQ
+1256 
-1261 LLKHLFSLCML
+1261 M
-1272 RASLWS
+1272 ASLWS

-1342 QDPINVDTT
+1342 QDPISGDAT

-1372 CRSGDKRQQVRK
+1372 CRSALHKDMG
-1384 STNMT
+1384 SC
-1389 GELGKRAATIT
+1389 RAATIT

-1408 NDEEEKGPEAM
+1408 NDEEDEKAPEGLN
-1419 SYSTLPGNIMSKVM
+1419 YSTLPGNIISKVM
-1433 MKQPSGLHMPIG
+1433 IQQPSNLHMPMGDLKEKCMAESGGGDI
-1445 MSELSDQCI
+1445 
-1454 NDNNS
+1454 
-1459 DMRRT
+1459 RRT
-1464 VYLCTDDNLRAGDTE
+1464 VYLCTDDAMRQSDQDMGGHE
-1479 MLHPQG
+1479 MEGHPAQG
-1485 QMLESDYIVMP
+1485 QMMETDYIVMP
-1496 RGSGNVQP
+1496 RSSASAVPGNIP
-1504 HMKDESK
+1504 TLLKDDTK
-1511 LNIGMDSLQHE
+1511 MNITMDTLSNE
-1522 RLMHYKVNP
+1522 RLMHYKMSP
-1531 DFNINPPGMDHI
+1531 DFNISPSGMDHMN
-1543 SVNLDQQFAA
+1543 VNLEQQYPSAPE
-1553 QEHMQNIQFEPRTAV
+1553 QMQNLPFEPRTAV
-1568 KNFLAEI
+1568 KNFLAEM
-1575 EENTGLSRSETGS
+1575 EEHGGLSRSETGS

-1636 IPNMASM
+1636 IPNMGSM
-1643 DKPTPNKHPWES
+1643 DKAMMPNKNPWES
-1655 YNAPCEYQNYATMN
+1655 YNPACEYQNYATMN
-1669 VLETDA
+1669 VLDPNT

-1686 EKCVSLPLD
+1686 EKCVNLPLD

>member
-1 MKAIRNLLIYI
+1 MKAVRNLLIYI

-20 FGLTGAQDFWCST
+20 FGLTGAQDYWCST

-42 YSVNEMF
+42 YSVTEMF
-49 PKNFTNCTWT
+49 PKNYTNCTWT

-67 YSIYLKFYK
+67 YSIYLKLYK
-76 RDMSCSN
+76 QDLSCSE
-83 YALLAYQF
+83 YSLLSYQF

-101 LLRSN
+101 LLKVN
-106 ESIVY
+106 QSIVY

-118 YIFLQ
+118 YVFLL
-123 YDKNFVQLRRVYPF
+123 YDKNFVQLRRVFPS
-137 DYPGVTHKRAEDQR
+137 DSNGLIPTKLEEEEKSIV
-151 SELEF
+151 EF
-156 LVLNKV
+156 LVLNKA

-173 SWLENCLKA
+173 TWLENCLKL
-182 EKGTVESC
+182 EKGTVETC
-190 GIVYTKCSC
+190 GIVYTKCTC

-208 ENALVLNNVVLPLN
+208 ESMLMLNNVVLPLN
-222 AQTEGCLTPQLRTAQ
+222 AQTEGCLSPQLHAGQ
-237 VCNLSAEV
+237 VCNLSAEI
-245 KRPSKEGP
+245 KRPPKE
-253 VCCLSG
+253 
-259 SHTIQFQGQVDLA
+259 
-272 ERYQALLRSCDIWT
+272 EY
-286 ALWMGRVHAVEN
+286 
-298 KQFSNNAQ
+298 
-306 NTLCW
+306 
-311 FLCQDCSRVC
+311 
-321 CSAVIM
+321 
-327 TLSAI
+327 
-332 LGKRSL
+332 
-338 GSGARSDLCSTVPPG
+338 
-353 SGQKYPR
+353 
-360 PTQPS
+360 
-365 VSGLRLQATKPSYQI
+365 
-380 QMCLV
+380 
-385 LHSVP
+385 
-390 LKFGMIGEHT
+390 GMIGEHT
-400 IKSQRPRSVHETQVP
+400 VKSQRPRSVHDTKAL
-415 QEQADSAKFMAQTGV
+415 QEQAESAKFMAQTGE

-479 LCPVHGVW
+479 PCPVHGVW

-498 TCGRGQRTR
+498 TCGRGHRTR
-507 TRSCIPPQY
+507 TRMCAPPQH

-541 WQEWSQ
+541 WQEWSS
-547 WTECSVTCS
+547 WSDCSVTCA
-556 NGTQQRSR
+556 NGTQQRTR

-582 SRECANPDC
+582 SRECHNPDC

-598 PWGHWSGC
+598 PWGPWSGC
-606 SKSCDGGWQRRSRVC
+606 SKSCDGGWQRRTRVC
-621 QGAAITGQQ
+621 QGAATSGHQ
-630 CEGTG
+630 CDGNR

-649 YEICPEDYAA
+649 YEICPEDYAV
-659 SMVWRR
+659 SMLWRR

-692 RGVAFWE
+692 RGMAFWE

-704 RCITNEYRSLQ
+704 RCITNEFRYLQ
-715 QSIKG
+715 QSEVQG
-720 YLAKGQRM
+720 HLAKGQRM
-728 LAGDGMSQVTKTLL
+728 LAGDGMCQVTKNLL
-742 DLTQRR
+742 DLTQRK

-760 ILRNVTD
+760 ILRNVTE
-767 TFKRANYVPSSD
+767 TFKRASYEPSSD

-800 EDAQQIYPVSVELM
+800 EDAQKIYPGAVELM
-814 QVIEDFIHIVG
+814 QVIEEFIHIVG

-833 SYLMTGNLVASI
+833 AYLMTGNLVASI
-845 QKLPAVSVLTDIN
+845 QRLPAVSVMTDIN

-882 GIFIPQSEEL
+882 ALFVSQSADME
-892 DGSTVFILGT
+892 GSPVFILGT
-902 VLYKNL
+902 VLYKTL
-908 GLILPSPRNYT
+908 GLMLPSPENHT
-919 VVNSKIIAVTVRPE
+919 VVNSKVIAVTVRPE
-933 PKIAESHLEIELAH
+933 PKVTQSHLEIELAH
-947 LANGSMNPYCA
+947 LANGTLNPHCA
-958 LWDSSMILPS
+958 LWDNTIM
-968 SCSNDSWGS
+968 NDSWGA
-977 WSTKGCKTVLTDASH
+977 WSTKACRTVLTDASH

-1009 PREITMEYSGVP
+1009 PREMTMEYSGVP

-1033 MALITLAVVY
+1033 LALITLAVIY

-1049 IRSERSIILI
+1049 IRSERSIILL

-1081 MGVCTMTTAF
+1081 VGVCIMTTAL

-1133 LPALVVAISM
+1133 LPALVVAVSM
-1143 GFTKAKGYG
+1143 GFTKTKGYG
-1152 TPQYCWLSLEGGLLY
+1152 TPLYCWLSLEGGLLY

-1197 LDKKLKHRTGQMS
+1197 LDKKMKHRAGYDSTSLQMS

-1215 LALKCAKCG
+1215 LTLKCAKCG

-1234 TASNAINCKVHVSA
+1234 TASNA
-1248 FDFFNCAL
+1248 
-1256 QTTKQ
+1256 
-1261 LLKHLFSLCML
+1261 M
-1272 RASLWS
+1272 ASLWS

-1342 QDPINVDTT
+1342 QDPISGDAT
-1351 GTFPNG
+1351 GGFPNG

-1372 CRSGDKRQQVRK
+1372 CRSALHKDMG
-1384 STNMT
+1384 SC
-1389 GELGKRAATIT
+1389 RAATVT

-1408 NDEEEKGPEAM
+1408 NDEEDEKAPEGLN
-1419 SYSTLPGNIMSKVM
+1419 YSTLPGNIISKVIIQ
-1433 MKQPSGLHMPIG
+1433 QPSALHLPMG
-1445 MSELSDQCI
+1445 VGELKDQSLG
-1454 NDNNS
+1454 DNNAEL
-1459 DMRRT
+1459 RRA
-1464 VYLCTDDNLRAGDTE
+1464 VYLCTDDAMRQSDQNMGIHDME
-1479 MLHPQG
+1479 GHPQQG
-1485 QMLESDYIVMP
+1485 QMMETDYIVMP
-1496 RGSGNVQP
+1496 RGSTMPLSGSATLPAHLKEDNKMNITMDTLP
-1504 HMKDESK
+1504 HD
-1511 LNIGMDSLQHE
+1511 
-1522 RLMHYKVNP
+1522 RLMHYKMSP
-1531 DFNINPPGMDHI
+1531 DFNISPSGMDHMN
-1543 SVNLDQQFAA
+1543 VNLEQQYPSAPE
-1553 QEHMQNIQFEPRTAV
+1553 QMQNLPFEPRTAV
-1568 KNFLAEI
+1568 KNFLAEM
-1575 EENTGLSRSETGS
+1575 EESAGLSRSETGS

-1636 IPNMASM
+1636 IPNMGSM
-1643 DKPTPNKHPWES
+1643 DKAMPNKNPWES
-1655 YNAPCEYQNYATMN
+1655 YNPACEYQNYATMN
-1669 VLETDA
+1669 VLDSSG

-1686 EKCVSLPLD
+1686 EKCVNLPLD

>member
-1 MKAIRNLLIYI
+1 MKAVRNLLIYI

-20 FGLTGAQDFWCST
+20 FGLTGAQDYWCST

-42 YSVNEMF
+42 YSVTEMF
-49 PKNFTNCTWT
+49 PKNYTNCTWT

-67 YSIYLKFYK
+67 YSIYLKLYK
-76 RDMSCSN
+76 QDLSCSE
-83 YALLAYQF
+83 YSLLAYQF
-91 DHYSHEKIND
+91 DHYSHEKINA
-101 LLRSN
+101 LLKVN

-118 YIFLQ
+118 YVFLL
-123 YDKNFVQLRRVYPF
+123 YDKNFVQLRRVFPS
-137 DYPGVTHKRAEDQR
+137 DSNGLMLQKLEEEEKSIV
-151 SELEF
+151 EF
-156 LVLNKV
+156 LVLNKA

-173 SWLENCLKA
+173 TWLENCLKL
-182 EKGTVESC
+182 EKGTVETC
-190 GIVYTKCSC
+190 GIVYTKCTC

-208 ENALVLNNVVLPLN
+208 ESMLMLNNVVLPLN
-222 AQTEGCLTPQLRTAQ
+222 AQTEGCLSPQLHAGQ

-245 KRPSKEGP
+245 KRPPKE
-253 VCCLSG
+253 
-259 SHTIQFQGQVDLA
+259 
-272 ERYQALLRSCDIWT
+272 EY
-286 ALWMGRVHAVEN
+286 
-298 KQFSNNAQ
+298 
-306 NTLCW
+306 
-311 FLCQDCSRVC
+311 
-321 CSAVIM
+321 
-327 TLSAI
+327 
-332 LGKRSL
+332 
-338 GSGARSDLCSTVPPG
+338 
-353 SGQKYPR
+353 
-360 PTQPS
+360 
-365 VSGLRLQATKPSYQI
+365 
-380 QMCLV
+380 
-385 LHSVP
+385 
-390 LKFGMIGEHT
+390 GMIGEHT
-400 IKSQRPRSVHETQVP
+400 VKSQRPRSVHDTKAL
-415 QEQADSAKFMAQTGV
+415 QEQAESAKFMAQTGE

-479 LCPVHGVW
+479 PCPVHGVW

-498 TCGRGQRTR
+498 TCGRGHRTR
-507 TRSCIPPQY
+507 TRMCAPPQH

-541 WQEWSQ
+541 WQEWSS
-547 WTECSVTCS
+547 WSDCSVTCA
-556 NGTQQRSR
+556 NGTQQRTR

-582 SRECANPDC
+582 SRECHNPDC

-598 PWGHWSGC
+598 PWGPWSGC
-606 SKSCDGGWQRRSRVC
+606 SKSCDGGWQRRTRVC
-621 QGAAITGQQ
+621 QGAATTGHQ
-630 CEGTG
+630 CDGNR

-642 EQRCPAP
+642 DQRCPAP
-649 YEICPEDYAA
+649 YEICPEDYSV

-692 RGVAFWE
+692 RGMAFWE
-699 QPSYA
+699 PPSYA
-704 RCITNEYRSLQ
+704 RCITNEFRYLQ
-715 QSIKG
+715 QSG
-720 YLAKGQRM
+720 HLAKGQRM
-728 LAGDGMSQVTKTLL
+728 LAGDGMSQVTKNLL
-742 DLTQRR
+742 DLTQRK

-760 ILRNVTD
+760 ILRNVTE
-767 TFKRANYVPSSD
+767 TFKRASYEPSSD

-800 EDAQQIYPVSVELM
+800 EDAQKIYPGAVELM
-814 QVIEDFIHIVG
+814 QVIEEFIHIVG

-833 SYLMTGNLVASI
+833 AYLMTGNLVASI
-845 QKLPAVSVLTDIN
+845 QRLPAVSVMTDIN

-882 GIFIPQSEEL
+882 ALFVSQTADME
-892 DGSTVFILGT
+892 GSPVFILGT
-902 VLYKNL
+902 VLYKTL
-908 GLILPSPRNYT
+908 GLMLPSPKNHT
-919 VVNSKIIAVTVRPE
+919 VVNSKVIAVTVRPE
-933 PKIAESHLEIELAH
+933 PKAIQTHLEIELAH
-947 LANGSMNPYCA
+947 LANGTLNPHCA
-958 LWDSSMILPS
+958 LWDSNIM
-968 SCSNDSWGS
+968 NDSWGA
-977 WSTKGCKTVLTDASH
+977 WSTKACRTVLTDASH

-1009 PREITMEYSGVP
+1009 PREMTMEYSGVP

-1033 MALITLAVVY
+1033 LALITLAVIY

-1049 IRSERSIILI
+1049 IRSERSIILL

-1081 MGVCTMTTAF
+1081 VGVCIMTTAL

-1133 LPALVVAISM
+1133 LPALVVAVSM
-1143 GFTKAKGYG
+1143 GFTKTKGYG
-1152 TPQYCWLSLEGGLLY
+1152 TPLYCWLSLEGGLLY

-1197 LDKKLKHRTGQMS
+1197 LDKKMKHRAGYDSTSLQMS

-1215 LALKCAKCG
+1215 LTLKCAKCG

-1234 TASNAINCKVHVSA
+1234 TASNA
-1248 FDFFNCAL
+1248 
-1256 QTTKQ
+1256 
-1261 LLKHLFSLCML
+1261 M
-1272 RASLWS
+1272 ASLWS

-1342 QDPINVDTT
+1342 QDPISGDAT
-1351 GTFPNG
+1351 GGFPNG

-1372 CRSGDKRQQVRK
+1372 CRSALHKDMG
-1384 STNMT
+1384 SC
-1389 GELGKRAATIT
+1389 RAATIT

-1408 NDEEEKGPEAM
+1408 NDEEDEKAPEGLN
-1419 SYSTLPGNIMSKVM
+1419 YSTLPGNIISKVIIQ
-1433 MKQPSGLHMPIG
+1433 QPSGLHMSMG
-1445 MSELSDQCI
+1445 VGDLKEQSLADSNAEL
-1454 NDNNS
+1454 
-1459 DMRRT
+1459 RRA
-1464 VYLCTDDNLRAGDTE
+1464 VYLCTDDAMRQSDQNMGGHDME
-1479 MLHPQG
+1479 GHPPQS
-1485 QMLESDYIVMP
+1485 QMMETDYIVMP
-1496 RGSGNVQP
+1496 RASAAVSGSATLP
-1504 HMKDESK
+1504 AHLKEDAKM
-1511 LNIGMDSLQHE
+1511 NITMDTLPHE
-1522 RLMHYKVNP
+1522 RLMHYKMSP
-1531 DFNINPPGMDHI
+1531 DFNISPSGMDHMN
-1543 SVNLDQQFAA
+1543 VNLEQQYPSAPE
-1553 QEHMQNIQFEPRTAV
+1553 QMQNLPFEPRTAV
-1568 KNFLAEI
+1568 KNFLAEM
-1575 EENTGLSRSETGS
+1575 EESAGLSRSETGS

-1636 IPNMASM
+1636 IPNMGSM
-1643 DKPTPNKHPWES
+1643 DKTMPNKNPWES
-1655 YNAPCEYQNYATMN
+1655 YNPACEYQNYATMN
-1669 VLETDA
+1669 VLDSSA

-1686 EKCVSLPLD
+1686 EKCVNLPLD

>member
-1 MKAIRNLLIYI
+1 MKAVRNLLIYI

-20 FGLTGAQDFWCST
+20 FGLTGAQDYWCST

-42 YSVNEMF
+42 YSVTEMF
-49 PKNFTNCTWT
+49 PKNYTNCTWT

-67 YSIYLKFYK
+67 YSIYLKLYK
-76 RDMSCSN
+76 RDLSCSE
-83 YALLAYQF
+83 YSLLAYQF
-91 DHYSHEKIND
+91 DHYSHEKINE
-101 LLRSN
+101 LLKVN

-118 YIFLQ
+118 YIFLL
-123 YDKNFVQLRRVYPF
+123 YDKNFVQLRRVFPY
-137 DYPGVTHKRAEDQR
+137 DYNGLTPQKLDEEEKSNV
-151 SELEF
+151 EF
-156 LVLNKV
+156 LVLNKA

-173 SWLENCLKA
+173 TWLENCLKL
-182 EKGTVESC
+182 EKGTVETC
-190 GIVYTKCSC
+190 GIVYTKCTC

-208 ENALVLNNVVLPLN
+208 ESMLMLNNVVLPLN
-222 AQTEGCLTPQLRTAQ
+222 PQTEGCLSPQLQAGQ
-237 VCNLSAEV
+237 ICNLSAEV
-245 KRPSKEGP
+245 KRPAKE
-253 VCCLSG
+253 
-259 SHTIQFQGQVDLA
+259 
-272 ERYQALLRSCDIWT
+272 EY
-286 ALWMGRVHAVEN
+286 
-298 KQFSNNAQ
+298 
-306 NTLCW
+306 
-311 FLCQDCSRVC
+311 
-321 CSAVIM
+321 
-327 TLSAI
+327 
-332 LGKRSL
+332 
-338 GSGARSDLCSTVPPG
+338 
-353 SGQKYPR
+353 
-360 PTQPS
+360 
-365 VSGLRLQATKPSYQI
+365 
-380 QMCLV
+380 
-385 LHSVP
+385 
-390 LKFGMIGEHT
+390 GMIGEHT
-400 IKSQRPRSVHETQVP
+400 VKSQRPRSVHDTKAL
-415 QEQADSAKFMAQTGV
+415 QEQAESAKFMAQTGE

-459 PYGTHCSG
+459 PYGTHCIG

-479 LCPVHGVW
+479 PCPVHGVW

-498 TCGRGQRTR
+498 TCGRGHRTR
-507 TRSCIPPQY
+507 TRMCAPPQH

-541 WQEWSQ
+541 WQEWSS
-547 WTECSVTCS
+547 WSDCSVTCA
-556 NGTQQRSR
+556 NGTQQRTR

-582 SRECANPDC
+582 SRECHNPDC

-598 PWGHWSGC
+598 PWGPWSGC
-606 SKSCDGGWQRRSRVC
+606 SKSCDGGWQRRARVC
-621 QGAAITGQQ
+621 QGAAQTGQQ
-630 CEGTG
+630 CDGTG

-642 EQRCPAP
+642 DQRCPAP
-649 YEICPEDYAA
+649 YEICPEDYAV

-674 RCPPNATGTTS
+674 RCPANATGTTS

-692 RGVAFWE
+692 RGMAYWE

-704 RCITNEYRSLQ
+704 RCITNEFRYLQ
-715 QSIKG
+715 QSVQG
-720 YLAKGQRM
+720 HLAKGQRM
-728 LAGDGMSQVTKTLL
+728 LAGDGMSLVTKNLL

-760 ILRNVTD
+760 ILRNVTE
-767 TFKRANYVPSSD
+767 TFKRASYEPSSD

-800 EDAQQIYPVSVELM
+800 EDAQKIYPGAVELM
-814 QVIEDFIHIVG
+814 QVIEEFIHIVG

-833 SYLMTGNLVASI
+833 AYLMTGNLVASI
-845 QKLPAVSVLTDIN
+845 QRLPAVSVMTDIN

-882 GIFIPQSEEL
+882 GLFVSQSAEME
-892 DGSTVFILGT
+892 GSPVFILGT
-902 VLYKNL
+902 VLYKTL
-908 GLILPSPRNYT
+908 GLMLPSPKNHT
-919 VVNSKIIAVTVRPE
+919 VVNSKVIAVTVRPE
-933 PKIAESHLEIELAH
+933 PKATDTHLEIELAH
-947 LANGSMNPYCA
+947 LANGTMNPYCA
-958 LWDSSMILPS
+958 LWDSSIM
-968 SCSNDSWGS
+968 NDSWGA
-977 WSTKGCKTVLTDASH
+977 WSARGCRTVLTDASH

-998 RVSTFAILAQQ
+998 RVSTFAILAHQ

-1033 MALITLAVVY
+1033 LSLITLAVIY
-1043 AVLWRY
+1043 GVLWRY
-1049 IRSERSIILI
+1049 IRSERSIILL

-1081 MGVCTMTTAF
+1081 VGVCAMTTAL

-1133 LPALVVAISM
+1133 LPALVVAVSM
-1143 GFTKAKGYG
+1143 GFTKTKGYG
-1152 TPQYCWLSLEGGLLY
+1152 TPLYCWLSLEGGLLY

-1197 LDKKLKHRTGQMS
+1197 LDKKLKHRAGQMS

-1215 LALKCAKCG
+1215 LTLKCAKCG

-1234 TASNAINCKVHVSA
+1234 TASNA
-1248 FDFFNCAL
+1248 
-1256 QTTKQ
+1256 
-1261 LLKHLFSLCML
+1261 M
-1272 RASLWS
+1272 ASLWS

-1324 CILRREVQDA
+1324 CVLRKEVQDS

-1342 QDPINVDTT
+1342 QDPISGDAT

-1372 CRSGDKRQQVRK
+1372 CRSALHKDMG
-1384 STNMT
+1384 SC
-1389 GELGKRAATIT
+1389 RATSIT

-1408 NDEEEKGPEAM
+1408 NDEEDEKLPEGLN
-1419 SYSTLPGNIMSKVM
+1419 YSTLPGNIISKVIIQ
-1433 MKQPSGLHMPIG
+1433 QPSALHMPMG
-1445 MSELSDQCI
+1445 MGDLKEQCMG
-1454 NDNNS
+1454 DGG
-1459 DMRRT
+1459 DMRRA
-1464 VYLCTDDNLRAGDTE
+1464 VYLCTDDAMRQSDHDMEGHSL
-1479 MLHPQG
+1479 QG
-1485 QMLESDYIVMP
+1485 QMMETDYIVMP
-1496 RGSGNVQP
+1496 RASAAAVSGSGN
-1504 HMKDESK
+1504 MNTLLKEDTK
-1511 LNIGMDSLQHE
+1511 MNITMDTLPHE
-1522 RLMHYKVNP
+1522 RLMHYKMSP
-1531 DFNINPPGMDHI
+1531 DFNISPSGMDHMN
-1543 SVNLDQQFAA
+1543 VNLEQQYPSAPE
-1553 QEHMQNIQFEPRTAV
+1553 QMQNLPFEPRTAV
-1568 KNFLAEI
+1568 KNFLAEM
-1575 EENTGLSRSETGS
+1575 EESAGLSRSETGS

-1596 RRKSRYSDLDFEKV
+1596 RRKSRYSDLDFE
-1610 MHTRKRHMELFQEL
+1610 
-1624 NQKFQT
+1624 
-1630 LDRFRD
+1630 
-1636 IPNMASM
+1636 
-1643 DKPTPNKHPWES
+1643 DKAMPNKNPWES
-1655 YNAPCEYQNYATMN
+1655 YNPACEYQNYATMN
-1669 VLETDA
+1669 VLGSDT

-1686 EKCVSLPLD
+1686 EKCVNLPLE

>member
-1 MKAIRNLLIYI
+1 MKAVRNLLIYI

-20 FGLTGAQDFWCST
+20 FGLTGAQDYWCST

-42 YSVNEMF
+42 YSVTEMF
-49 PKNFTNCTWT
+49 PKNYTNCTWT

-67 YSIYLKFYK
+67 YSIYLKLYK
-76 RDMSCSN
+76 RDLSCSE
-83 YALLAYQF
+83 YSLLAYQF
-91 DHYSHEKIND
+91 DHYSHEKINE
-101 LLRSN
+101 LLKVN

-118 YIFLQ
+118 YVFLL
-123 YDKNFVQLRRVYPF
+123 YDKNFVQLRRVFPY
-137 DYPGVTHKRAEDQR
+137 DYNGLTPQKLDEEEKSIV
-151 SELEF
+151 EF
-156 LVLNKV
+156 LVLNKA

-173 SWLENCLKA
+173 TWLENCLKL
-182 EKGTVESC
+182 EKGTVETC
-190 GIVYTKCSC
+190 GIVYTKCTC

-208 ENALVLNNVVLPLN
+208 ESMLMLNNVVLPLN
-222 AQTEGCLTPQLRTAQ
+222 PQTEGCLSPQLQAGQ
-237 VCNLSAEV
+237 ICNLSAEV
-245 KRPSKEGP
+245 KRPPKEGKYP
-253 VCCLSG
+253 VIFLLYMGQQILNTQFLIDHLQTAVWTVMSPF
-259 SHTIQFQGQVDLA
+259 SHT
-272 ERYQALLRSCDIWT
+272 
-286 ALWMGRVHAVEN
+286 
-298 KQFSNNAQ
+298 
-306 NTLCW
+306 
-311 FLCQDCSRVC
+311 
-321 CSAVIM
+321 
-327 TLSAI
+327 
-332 LGKRSL
+332 
-338 GSGARSDLCSTVPPG
+338 
-353 SGQKYPR
+353 
-360 PTQPS
+360 
-365 VSGLRLQATKPSYQI
+365 
-380 QMCLV
+380 
-385 LHSVP
+385 
-390 LKFGMIGEHT
+390 GE
-400 IKSQRPRSVHETQVP
+400 
-415 QEQADSAKFMAQTGV
+415 

-479 LCPVHGVW
+479 PCPVHGVW

-498 TCGRGQRTR
+498 TCGRGHRTR
-507 TRSCIPPQY
+507 TRMCAPPQH

-541 WQEWSQ
+541 WQEWSS
-547 WTECSVTCS
+547 WSDCSVTCA
-556 NGTQQRSR
+556 NGTQQRTR

-582 SRECANPDC
+582 SRECHNPDC

-598 PWGHWSGC
+598 PWGPWSGC
-606 SKSCDGGWQRRSRVC
+606 SKSCDGGWQRRARVC
-621 QGAAITGQQ
+621 QGAAVTGQQ
-630 CEGTG
+630 CDGTG

-642 EQRCPAP
+642 DQRCPAP
-649 YEICPEDYAA
+649 YEICPEDYAV

-692 RGVAFWE
+692 RGMAFWE

-704 RCITNEYRSLQ
+704 RCITNEFRYLQ
-715 QSIKG
+715 QSVQG
-720 YLAKGQRM
+720 HLAKGQRM
-728 LAGDGMSQVTKTLL
+728 LAGDGMSQVTKNLL

-760 ILRNVTD
+760 ILRNVTE
-767 TFKRANYVPSSD
+767 TFKRASYEPSSD

-800 EDAQQIYPVSVELM
+800 EDAQKIYPGAVELM
-814 QVIEDFIHIVG
+814 QVIEEFIHIVG

-833 SYLMTGNLVASI
+833 AYLMTGNLVASI
-845 QKLPAVSVLTDIN
+845 QRLPAVSVMTDIN

-882 GIFIPQSEEL
+882 GLFVSQSADME
-892 DGSTVFILGT
+892 GSPVFILGT
-902 VLYKNL
+902 VLYKTL
-908 GLILPSPRNYT
+908 GLMLPSPKNHT
-919 VVNSKIIAVTVRPE
+919 VVNSKVIAVTVRPE
-933 PKIAESHLEIELAH
+933 PKATESHLEIELAH
-947 LANGSMNPYCA
+947 LANGTMHPYCA
-958 LWDSSMILPS
+958 LWDSTIM
-968 SCSNDSWGS
+968 NDSWGA

-1033 MALITLAVVY
+1033 LALITLAVIY

-1049 IRSERSIILI
+1049 IRSERSIILL

-1081 MGVCTMTTAF
+1081 VGVCIMTTAF

-1133 LPALVVAISM
+1133 LPALVVAVSM
-1143 GFTKAKGYG
+1143 GFTKTKGYG
-1152 TPQYCWLSLEGGLLY
+1152 TPLYCWLSLEGGLLY

-1197 LDKKLKHRTGQMS
+1197 LDKKLKHRAG
-1210 EPHTG
+1210 
-1215 LALKCAKCG
+1215 
-1224 VVSTTALSAT
+1224 
-1234 TASNAINCKVHVSA
+1234 
-1248 FDFFNCAL
+1248 
-1256 QTTKQ
+1256 
-1261 LLKHLFSLCML
+1261 
-1272 RASLWS
+1272 ASLWS

-1342 QDPINVDTT
+1342 QDPISGDAT

-1357 HAQIMTDFEKDVDIA
+1357 HAQIMTNFDNTEKFRLILVSLCPAALHKDMGS
-1372 CRSGDKRQQVRK
+1372 C
-1384 STNMT
+1384 
-1389 GELGKRAATIT
+1389 RAATIT

-1408 NDEEEKGPEAM
+1408 NDEEDEKAPEGLN
-1419 SYSTLPGNIMSKVM
+1419 YSTLPGNIISKVIIQ
-1433 MKQPSGLHMPIG
+1433 QPSALHMPMG
-1445 MSELSDQCI
+1445 VGELKEQCMADS
-1454 NDNNS
+1454 NA

-1464 VYLCTDDNLRAGDTE
+1464 VYLCTDDAMRQSDQDMGGHDMEGHSA
-1479 MLHPQG
+1479 QG
-1485 QMLESDYIVMP
+1485 QMMETDYIVMP
-1496 RGSGNVQP
+1496 RASAAAVSGPGNVP
-1504 HMKDESK
+1504 TLLKEDTKM
-1511 LNIGMDSLQHE
+1511 NITMDTLPHE
-1522 RLMHYKVNP
+1522 RLMHYKMSP
-1531 DFNINPPGMDHI
+1531 DFNISPSGMDHMN
-1543 SVNLDQQFAA
+1543 VNLEQQYPSAPE
-1553 QEHMQNIQFEPRTAV
+1553 QMQNLPFEPRTAV
-1568 KNFLAEI
+1568 KNFL
-1575 EENTGLSRSETGS
+1575 
-1588 TISMSSLE
+1588 

-1636 IPNMASM
+1636 IPNMGSM
-1643 DKPTPNKHPWES
+1643 VSNRKPGGWLS
-1655 YNAPCEYQNYATMN
+1655 G
-1669 VLETDA
+1669 
-1675 KDSLEMTPAEW
+1675 
-1686 EKCVSLPLD
+1686 LPLKT
-1695 VQEGDFQTEV
+1695 TEVFSPQGQSQGRKTFGNLVAIECIHSNARP

>member
-1 MKAIRNLLIYI
+1 MKAVRNLLIYI

-20 FGLTGAQDFWCST
+20 FGLTGAQDYWCST

-42 YSVNEMF
+42 YSVTEMF
-49 PKNFTNCTWT
+49 PKNYTNCTWT

-67 YSIYLKFYK
+67 YSIYLKLYK
-76 RDMSCSN
+76 RDLSCSE
-83 YALLAYQF
+83 YSLLAYQF
-91 DHYSHEKIND
+91 DHYSHEKINE
-101 LLRSN
+101 LLKVN

-111 LCDSKNI
+111 LCDSKNF
-118 YIFLQ
+118 YVFLL
-123 YDKNFVQLRRVYPF
+123 YDKNFVQLRRVFPY
-137 DYPGVTHKRAEDQR
+137 DYNGLTPQKLDEEDK
-151 SELEF
+151 SIVEF
-156 LVLNKV
+156 LVLNKA

-173 SWLENCLKA
+173 TWLENCLKL
-182 EKGTVESC
+182 EKGTVETC
-190 GIVYTKCSC
+190 GIVYTKCTC

-208 ENALVLNNVVLPLN
+208 ESMLMLNNVVLPLN
-222 AQTEGCLTPQLRTAQ
+222 PQTEGCLSPQLQAGQ

-245 KRPSKEGP
+245 KRPPKE
-253 VCCLSG
+253 
-259 SHTIQFQGQVDLA
+259 
-272 ERYQALLRSCDIWT
+272 
-286 ALWMGRVHAVEN
+286 
-298 KQFSNNAQ
+298 
-306 NTLCW
+306 
-311 FLCQDCSRVC
+311 
-321 CSAVIM
+321 
-327 TLSAI
+327 
-332 LGKRSL
+332 
-338 GSGARSDLCSTVPPG
+338 
-353 SGQKYPR
+353 
-360 PTQPS
+360 
-365 VSGLRLQATKPSYQI
+365 
-380 QMCLV
+380 
-385 LHSVP
+385 
-390 LKFGMIGEHT
+390 
-400 IKSQRPRSVHETQVP
+400 
-415 QEQADSAKFMAQTGV
+415 
-430 SGAEEW
+430 
-436 SQWSSCSVTCGQ
+436 
-448 GSQVRTRTCVS
+448 
-459 PYGTHCSG
+459 
-467 PLRESRVCNNTA
+467 
-479 LCPVHGVW
+479 
-487 EEWSPWSLCSF
+487 
-498 TCGRGQRTR
+498 
-507 TRSCIPPQY
+507 
-516 GGRACDGPET
+516 
-526 QTKLCNI
+526 
-533 ALCPVDGQ
+533 
-541 WQEWSQ
+541 
-547 WTECSVTCS
+547 
-556 NGTQQRSR
+556 
-564 QCSAAAHGGSECR
+564 
-577 GHWAE
+577 
-582 SRECANPDC
+582 
-591 TANGQWN
+591 ANGQWN
-598 PWGHWSGC
+598 PWGPWSGC
-606 SKSCDGGWQRRSRVC
+606 SKSCDGGWQRRARVC
-621 QGAAITGQQ
+621 QGAAVTGQQ
-630 CEGTG
+630 CDGNG

-642 EQRCPAP
+642 DQRCPAP
-649 YEICPEDYAA
+649 YEICGEDYAV

-692 RGVAFWE
+692 RGMAFWE

-704 RCITNEYRSLQ
+704 RCITNEFRYLQ
-715 QSIKG
+715 QSVQG
-720 YLAKGQRM
+720 HLAKGQRM
-728 LAGDGMSQVTKTLL
+728 LAGDGMSQVTKNLL

-760 ILRNVTD
+760 ILRNVTE
-767 TFKRANYVPSSD
+767 TFKRASYEPSSD

-800 EDAQQIYPVSVELM
+800 EDAQKIYPGAVELM

-833 SYLMTGNLVASI
+833 AYLMTGNLVASI
-845 QKLPAVSVLTDIN
+845 QRLPAVSVMTDIN

-882 GIFIPQSEEL
+882 GLFVSQSADME
-892 DGSTVFILGT
+892 GSPVFILGT
-902 VLYKNL
+902 VLYKTL
-908 GLILPSPRNYT
+908 GLMLPSPKNHT
-919 VVNSKIIAVTVRPE
+919 VVNSKVIAVTVRPE
-933 PKIAESHLEIELAH
+933 PKATESHLEIELAH
-947 LANGSMNPYCA
+947 LANGTMNPYCA
-958 LWDSSMILPS
+958 LWDSTIM
-968 SCSNDSWGS
+968 NDSWGA

-1033 MALITLAVVY
+1033 LALITLAVIY
-1043 AVLWRY
+1043 AVLWRF
-1049 IRSERSIILI
+1049 IRSERSIILL

-1081 MGVCTMTTAF
+1081 AGVCIMTTAF

-1133 LPALVVAISM
+1133 LPALVVAVSM
-1143 GFTKAKGYG
+1143 GFTKTKGYG
-1152 TPQYCWLSLEGGLLY
+1152 TPLYCWLSLEGGLLY

-1197 LDKKLKHRTGQMS
+1197 LDKKLKHRAGYDSTSLQMS

-1215 LALKCAKCG
+1215 LTLKCAKCG

-1234 TASNAINCKVHVSA
+1234 TASNA
-1248 FDFFNCAL
+1248 
-1256 QTTKQ
+1256 
-1261 LLKHLFSLCML
+1261 M
-1272 RASLWS
+1272 ASLWS

-1342 QDPINVDTT
+1342 QDPISGDST

-1372 CRSGDKRQQVRK
+1372 CRSALHKDMG
-1384 STNMT
+1384 SC
-1389 GELGKRAATIT
+1389 RAATIT

-1408 NDEEEKGPEAM
+1408 NDEEDEKAPEGLN
-1419 SYSTLPGNIMSKVM
+1419 YSTLPGNIISKVIIQ
-1433 MKQPSGLHMPIG
+1433 QPSALHMPMG
-1445 MSELSDQCI
+1445 VGELKEQCMADS
-1454 NDNNS
+1454 NA

-1464 VYLCTDDNLRAGDTE
+1464 VYLCTDDAMRQSDQDMGGHDME
-1479 MLHPQG
+1479 GHSVQG
-1485 QMLESDYIVMP
+1485 QMMETDYIVMP
-1496 RGSGNVQP
+1496 RASAAAVSGSGNMP
-1504 HMKDESK
+1504 TLLKEDTKM
-1511 LNIGMDSLQHE
+1511 NITMDTLSHE
-1522 RLMHYKVNP
+1522 RLMHYKMSP
-1531 DFNINPPGMDHI
+1531 DFNISPSGMDHMN
-1543 SVNLDQQFAA
+1543 VNL
-1553 QEHMQNIQFEPRTAV
+1553 EHQYPSASEQMQNLPFEPRTAV
-1568 KNFLAEI
+1568 KNFLAEM
-1575 EENTGLSRSETGS
+1575 EETAGLSRSETGS

-1636 IPNMASM
+1636 IPNMGSM
-1643 DKPTPNKHPWES
+1643 DKAMPNKNPWES
-1655 YNAPCEYQNYATMN
+1655 YNPACEYQNYATMN
-1669 VLETDA
+1669 VLESDT

-1686 EKCVSLPLD
+1686 EKCVNLPLD

>member
-1 MKAIRNLLIYI
+1 MKAVRNLLIYI

-20 FGLTGAQDFWCST
+20 FGLTGAQDYWCST

-42 YSVNEMF
+42 YSVTEMF
-49 PKNFTNCTWT
+49 PKNYTNCTWT

-67 YSIYLKFYK
+67 YSIYLKLYK
-76 RDMSCSN
+76 RDLSCSE
-83 YALLAYQF
+83 YSLLAYQF
-91 DHYSHEKIND
+91 DHYSHEKINE
-101 LLRSN
+101 LLKVN

-118 YIFLQ
+118 YVFLL
-123 YDKNFVQLRRVYPF
+123 YDKNFVQLRRVFPY
-137 DYPGVTHKRAEDQR
+137 DYNGLTPQKLEEEEKSTV
-151 SELEF
+151 EF
-156 LVLNKV
+156 LVLNKA

-173 SWLENCLKA
+173 TWLENCLKL
-182 EKGTVESC
+182 EKGTVETC
-190 GIVYTKCSC
+190 GIVYTKCTC

-208 ENALVLNNVVLPLN
+208 ESMLMLNNVVLPLN
-222 AQTEGCLTPQLRTAQ
+222 PQTEGCLSPQLQAGQ

-245 KRPSKEGP
+245 KRPPKE
-253 VCCLSG
+253 
-259 SHTIQFQGQVDLA
+259 
-272 ERYQALLRSCDIWT
+272 EY
-286 ALWMGRVHAVEN
+286 
-298 KQFSNNAQ
+298 
-306 NTLCW
+306 
-311 FLCQDCSRVC
+311 
-321 CSAVIM
+321 
-327 TLSAI
+327 
-332 LGKRSL
+332 
-338 GSGARSDLCSTVPPG
+338 
-353 SGQKYPR
+353 
-360 PTQPS
+360 
-365 VSGLRLQATKPSYQI
+365 
-380 QMCLV
+380 
-385 LHSVP
+385 
-390 LKFGMIGEHT
+390 GMIGEHT
-400 IKSQRPRSVHETQVP
+400 VKSQRPRSVHDTKAL
-415 QEQADSAKFMAQTGV
+415 QEQAESAKFMAQTGE

-479 LCPVHGVW
+479 PCPVHGVW

-498 TCGRGQRTR
+498 TCGRGHRTR
-507 TRSCIPPQY
+507 TRMCAPPQH

-541 WQEWSQ
+541 WQEWSS
-547 WTECSVTCS
+547 WSDCSVTCA
-556 NGTQQRSR
+556 NGTQQRTR

-582 SRECANPDC
+582 SRECHNPDC

-598 PWGHWSGC
+598 PWGPWSGC
-606 SKSCDGGWQRRSRVC
+606 SKSCDGGWQRRARVC
-621 QGAAITGQQ
+621 QGAAVTGQQ
-630 CEGTG
+630 CDGTG

-642 EQRCPAP
+642 DQRCPAP
-649 YEICPEDYAA
+649 YEICPEDYAV

-692 RGVAFWE
+692 RGMAFWE

-704 RCITNEYRSLQ
+704 RCITNEFRYLQ
-715 QSIKG
+715 QSVQG
-720 YLAKGQRM
+720 HLAKGQRM
-728 LAGDGMSQVTKTLL
+728 LAGDGMSQVTKNLL

-760 ILRNVTD
+760 ILRNVTE
-767 TFKRANYVPSSD
+767 TFKRASYEPSSD

-800 EDAQQIYPVSVELM
+800 EDAQKIYPGAVELM
-814 QVIEDFIHIVG
+814 QVIEEFIHIVG

-833 SYLMTGNLVASI
+833 AYLMTGNLVASI
-845 QKLPAVSVLTDIN
+845 QRLPAVSVMTDIN

-882 GIFIPQSEEL
+882 GLFVSQSADME
-892 DGSTVFILGT
+892 GSPVFILGT
-902 VLYKNL
+902 VLYKTL
-908 GLILPSPRNYT
+908 GLMLPSPKNHT
-919 VVNSKIIAVTVRPE
+919 VVNSKVIAVTVRPE
-933 PKIAESHLEIELAH
+933 PKATESHLEIELAH
-947 LANGSMNPYCA
+947 LANGTMHPYCA
-958 LWDSSMILPS
+958 LWDSTIM
-968 SCSNDSWGS
+968 NDSWGA

-1033 MALITLAVVY
+1033 LALITLAVIY

-1049 IRSERSIILI
+1049 IRSERSIILL

-1081 MGVCTMTTAF
+1081 VGVCIMTTAF

-1133 LPALVVAISM
+1133 LPALVVAVSM
-1143 GFTKAKGYG
+1143 GFTKTKGYG
-1152 TPQYCWLSLEGGLLY
+1152 TPLYCWLSLEGGLLY

-1197 LDKKLKHRTGQMS
+1197 LDKKLKHRAGYDSTSLQMS

-1215 LALKCAKCG
+1215 LTLKCAKCG

-1234 TASNAINCKVHVSA
+1234 TASNA
-1248 FDFFNCAL
+1248 
-1256 QTTKQ
+1256 
-1261 LLKHLFSLCML
+1261 M
-1272 RASLWS
+1272 ASLWS

-1342 QDPINVDTT
+1342 QDPITGDAT

-1372 CRSGDKRQQVRK
+1372 CRSALHKDMG
-1384 STNMT
+1384 SC
-1389 GELGKRAATIT
+1389 RAATIT

-1408 NDEEEKGPEAM
+1408 NDEEDEKAPEGLN
-1419 SYSTLPGNIMSKVM
+1419 YSTLPGNIISKVIIQ
-1433 MKQPSGLHMPIG
+1433 QPSALHMPMG
-1445 MSELSDQCI
+1445 VSELKEQCMADS
-1454 NDNNS
+1454 NA

-1464 VYLCTDDNLRAGDTE
+1464 VYLCTDDAMRQSDQDMGGHDME
-1479 MLHPQG
+1479 GHSVQG
-1485 QMLESDYIVMP
+1485 QMMETDYIVMP
-1496 RGSGNVQP
+1496 RASAAAVPGSGNVP
-1504 HMKDESK
+1504 TLLKEDTKM
-1511 LNIGMDSLQHE
+1511 NITMDTLPHE
-1522 RLMHYKVNP
+1522 RLMHYKMSP
-1531 DFNINPPGMDHI
+1531 DFNISPSGMDHMN
-1543 SVNLDQQFAA
+1543 VNLEQQYPSAPE
-1553 QEHMQNIQFEPRTAV
+1553 QMQNLPFEPRTAV
-1568 KNFLAEI
+1568 KNFLAEM
-1575 EENTGLSRSETGS
+1575 EETAGLSRSETGS

-1636 IPNMASM
+1636 IPNMGSM
-1643 DKPTPNKHPWES
+1643 DKAMPNKNPWES
-1655 YNAPCEYQNYATMN
+1655 YNPACEYQNYATMN
-1669 VLETDA
+1669 VLESDT

-1686 EKCVSLPLD
+1686 EKCVNLPLD

>member
-1 MKAIRNLLIYI
+1 MKAVRNLLIYI

-20 FGLTGAQDFWCST
+20 FGLTGAQDYWCST

-42 YSVNEMF
+42 YSVTEMF
-49 PKNFTNCTWT
+49 PKNYTNCTWT

-67 YSIYLKFYK
+67 YSIYLKLYK
-76 RDMSCSN
+76 RDLSCSE
-83 YALLAYQF
+83 YSLLAYQF
-91 DHYSHEKIND
+91 DHYSHEKINE
-101 LLRSN
+101 LLKVN

-118 YIFLQ
+118 YVFLL
-123 YDKNFVQLRRVYPF
+123 YDKNFVQLRRVFPY
-137 DYPGVTHKRAEDQR
+137 DYNGLTPQKLDEEEKSNV
-151 SELEF
+151 EF
-156 LVLNKV
+156 LVLNKA

-173 SWLENCLKA
+173 TWLENCLKL
-182 EKGTVESC
+182 EKGTVETC
-190 GIVYTKCSC
+190 GIVYTKCTC

-208 ENALVLNNVVLPLN
+208 ENVLMLNNVVLPLN
-222 AQTEGCLTPQLRTAQ
+222 PQTEGCLSPQLQAGQ

-245 KRPSKEGP
+245 KRPPKE
-253 VCCLSG
+253 
-259 SHTIQFQGQVDLA
+259 
-272 ERYQALLRSCDIWT
+272 EY
-286 ALWMGRVHAVEN
+286 
-298 KQFSNNAQ
+298 
-306 NTLCW
+306 
-311 FLCQDCSRVC
+311 
-321 CSAVIM
+321 
-327 TLSAI
+327 
-332 LGKRSL
+332 
-338 GSGARSDLCSTVPPG
+338 
-353 SGQKYPR
+353 
-360 PTQPS
+360 
-365 VSGLRLQATKPSYQI
+365 
-380 QMCLV
+380 
-385 LHSVP
+385 
-390 LKFGMIGEHT
+390 GMIGEHT
-400 IKSQRPRSVHETQVP
+400 VKSQRPRSVHDTKAL
-415 QEQADSAKFMAQTGV
+415 QEQAESAKFMAQTGE

-436 SQWSSCSVTCGQ
+436 SQWSSCSVTCGT

-479 LCPVHGVW
+479 PCPVHGVW

-498 TCGRGQRTR
+498 TCGRGHRTR
-507 TRSCIPPQY
+507 TRMCAPPQH

-541 WQEWSQ
+541 WQEWSS
-547 WTECSVTCS
+547 WSDCSVTCA
-556 NGTQQRSR
+556 NGTQQRTR

-582 SRECANPDC
+582 SRECHNPDC

-598 PWGHWSGC
+598 PWGPWSGC
-606 SKSCDGGWQRRSRVC
+606 SKSCDGGWQRRARVC
-621 QGAAITGQQ
+621 QGAAQTGHQ
-630 CEGTG
+630 CDGTG

-642 EQRCPAP
+642 DQRCPAP
-649 YEICPEDYAA
+649 YEICPEDYAV

-692 RGVAFWE
+692 RGMAFWE

-704 RCITNEYRSLQ
+704 RCITNEFRYLQ
-715 QSIKG
+715 QSVQG
-720 YLAKGQRM
+720 HLAKGQRM
-728 LAGDGMSQVTKTLL
+728 LAGDGMSQVTKNLL

-760 ILRNVTD
+760 ILRNVTE
-767 TFKRANYVPSSD
+767 TFKRASYEPSSD

-800 EDAQQIYPVSVELM
+800 EDAQKIYPGAVELM
-814 QVIEDFIHIVG
+814 QVIEEFIHIVG

-833 SYLMTGNLVASI
+833 AYLMTGNLVASI
-845 QKLPAVSVLTDIN
+845 QRLPAVSVMTDIN

-882 GIFIPQSEEL
+882 GLFVSQSADME
-892 DGSTVFILGT
+892 GSPVFILGT
-902 VLYKNL
+902 VLYKTL
-908 GLILPSPRNYT
+908 GLMLPSPKNHT
-919 VVNSKIIAVTVRPE
+919 VVNSKVIAVTVRPE
-933 PKIAESHLEIELAH
+933 PKTTDSHLEIELAH
-947 LANGSMNPYCA
+947 LANGTMNPYCA
-958 LWDSSMILPS
+958 LWDSSIM
-968 SCSNDSWGS
+968 NDSWGA
-977 WSTKGCKTVLTDASH
+977 WSKKGCKTVLTDASH

-1033 MALITLAVVY
+1033 LSLITLAVIY
-1043 AVLWRY
+1043 GVLWRY
-1049 IRSERSIILI
+1049 IRSERSIILL

-1081 MGVCTMTTAF
+1081 AGVCIMTTAF

-1133 LPALVVAISM
+1133 LPALVVAVSM
-1143 GFTKAKGYG
+1143 GFTKTKGYG
-1152 TPQYCWLSLEGGLLY
+1152 TPLYCWLSLEGGLLY

-1197 LDKKLKHRTGQMS
+1197 LDKKLKHRAGQMS

-1215 LALKCAKCG
+1215 LTLKCAKCG

-1234 TASNAINCKVHVSA
+1234 TASNA
-1248 FDFFNCAL
+1248 
-1256 QTTKQ
+1256 
-1261 LLKHLFSLCML
+1261 M
-1272 RASLWS
+1272 ASLWS

-1324 CILRREVQDA
+1324 CVLRREVQDA

-1342 QDPINVDTT
+1342 QDPISGDAT

-1372 CRSGDKRQQVRK
+1372 CRSALHKDMG
-1384 STNMT
+1384 SC
-1389 GELGKRAATIT
+1389 RAATIT

-1408 NDEEEKGPEAM
+1408 NDEEDEKLPEGLN
-1419 SYSTLPGNIMSKVM
+1419 YSTLPGNIISKVIIQ
-1433 MKQPSGLHMPIG
+1433 QPSALHMPMG
-1445 MSELSDQCI
+1445 LGDLKEQCMADS
-1454 NDNNS
+1454 NA

-1464 VYLCTDDNLRAGDTE
+1464 VYLCTDDAMRQSDHDMVGHDMEGHGL
-1479 MLHPQG
+1479 QG
-1485 QMLESDYIVMP
+1485 QMMETDYIVMP
-1496 RGSGNVQP
+1496 RASAAALSGSGNVP
-1504 HMKDESK
+1504 TLLKEDTKM
-1511 LNIGMDSLQHE
+1511 NITMDTLPHE
-1522 RLMHYKVNP
+1522 RLMHYKMSP
-1531 DFNINPPGMDHI
+1531 DFNISPSGMDHMN
-1543 SVNLDQQFAA
+1543 VNLEQQYPSAPE
-1553 QEHMQNIQFEPRTAV
+1553 QMQNLPFEPRTAV
-1568 KNFLAEI
+1568 KNFLAEM
-1575 EENTGLSRSETGS
+1575 EESAGLSRSETGS

-1636 IPNMASM
+1636 IPNMGSM
-1643 DKPTPNKHPWES
+1643 DKAMPNKNPWES
-1655 YNAPCEYQNYATMN
+1655 YNPACEYQNYATMN
-1669 VLETDA
+1669 VLESDT

-1686 EKCVSLPLD
+1686 EKCVNLPLD

>member
-1 MKAIRNLLIYI
+1 MKAVRNLLIYI

-20 FGLTGAQDFWCST
+20 FGLTGAQDYWCST

-42 YSVNEMF
+42 YSVTEMF
-49 PKNFTNCTWT
+49 PKNYTNCTWT

-67 YSIYLKFYK
+67 YSIYLKLYK
-76 RDMSCSN
+76 RDLSCSE
-83 YALLAYQF
+83 YSLLAYQF
-91 DHYSHEKIND
+91 DHYSHEKINE
-101 LLRSN
+101 LLKVN

-118 YIFLQ
+118 YVFLL
-123 YDKNFVQLRRVYPF
+123 YDKNFVQLRRVFPY
-137 DYPGVTHKRAEDQR
+137 DYNGLTPQKLDEEEKSIV
-151 SELEF
+151 EF
-156 LVLNKV
+156 LVLNKA

-173 SWLENCLKA
+173 TWLENCLKL
-182 EKGTVESC
+182 EKGTVETC
-190 GIVYTKCSC
+190 GIVYTKCTC

-208 ENALVLNNVVLPLN
+208 ESMLMLNNVVLPLN
-222 AQTEGCLTPQLRTAQ
+222 PQTEGCLSPQLQAGQ
-237 VCNLSAEV
+237 ICNLSAEV
-245 KRPSKEGP
+245 KRPPKE
-253 VCCLSG
+253 
-259 SHTIQFQGQVDLA
+259 
-272 ERYQALLRSCDIWT
+272 
-286 ALWMGRVHAVEN
+286 
-298 KQFSNNAQ
+298 
-306 NTLCW
+306 
-311 FLCQDCSRVC
+311 
-321 CSAVIM
+321 
-327 TLSAI
+327 
-332 LGKRSL
+332 
-338 GSGARSDLCSTVPPG
+338 
-353 SGQKYPR
+353 
-360 PTQPS
+360 
-365 VSGLRLQATKPSYQI
+365 
-380 QMCLV
+380 
-385 LHSVP
+385 
-390 LKFGMIGEHT
+390 
-400 IKSQRPRSVHETQVP
+400 
-415 QEQADSAKFMAQTGV
+415 
-430 SGAEEW
+430 
-436 SQWSSCSVTCGQ
+436 
-448 GSQVRTRTCVS
+448 
-459 PYGTHCSG
+459 
-467 PLRESRVCNNTA
+467 
-479 LCPVHGVW
+479 VHGVW

-498 TCGRGQRTR
+498 TCGRGHRTR
-507 TRSCIPPQY
+507 TRMCSPPQH

-541 WQEWSQ
+541 WQEWSS
-547 WTECSVTCS
+547 WSDCSVTCA
-556 NGTQQRSR
+556 NGTQQRTR

-582 SRECANPDC
+582 SRECHNPDC

-598 PWGHWSGC
+598 PWGPWSGC
-606 SKSCDGGWQRRSRVC
+606 SKSCDGGWQRRARVC
-621 QGAAITGQQ
+621 QGAAVTGQQ
-630 CEGTG
+630 CDGNG

-642 EQRCPAP
+642 DQRCPAP
-649 YEICPEDYAA
+649 YEICGEDYAV

-692 RGVAFWE
+692 RGMAFWE

-704 RCITNEYRSLQ
+704 RCITNEFRYLQ
-715 QSIKG
+715 QSVQG
-720 YLAKGQRM
+720 HLAKGQRT
-728 LAGDGMSQVTKTLL
+728 LAGDGMSQVTKNLL

-760 ILRNVTD
+760 ILRNVTE
-767 TFKRANYVPSSD
+767 TFKRASYEPSSD

-792 EEENKEKW
+792 DEENKEKW
-800 EDAQQIYPVSVELM
+800 EDAQKIYPGAVELM
-814 QVIEDFIHIVG
+814 QVIEEFIHIVG

-833 SYLMTGNLVASI
+833 AYLMTGNLVASI
-845 QKLPAVSVLTDIN
+845 QRLPAVSVMTDIN

-882 GIFIPQSEEL
+882 GLFVSQSADME
-892 DGSTVFILGT
+892 GSPVFILGT
-902 VLYKNL
+902 VLYKTL
-908 GLILPSPRNYT
+908 GLMLPSPKNHT
-919 VVNSKIIAVTVRPE
+919 VVNSKVIAVTVRPE
-933 PKIAESHLEIELAH
+933 PKATESHLEIELAH
-947 LANGSMNPYCA
+947 LANGTMNPYCA
-958 LWDSSMILPS
+958 LWDSTIM
-968 SCSNDSWGS
+968 NDSWGA

-1033 MALITLAVVY
+1033 LALITLAVIY

-1049 IRSERSIILI
+1049 IRSERSIILL

-1081 MGVCTMTTAF
+1081 AGVCIMTTAF

-1133 LPALVVAISM
+1133 LPALVVAVSM
-1143 GFTKAKGYG
+1143 GFTKTKGYG
-1152 TPQYCWLSLEGGLLY
+1152 TPMYCWLSLEGGLLY

-1197 LDKKLKHRTGQMS
+1197 LDKKLKHRAGYDSTSLQMS

-1215 LALKCAKCG
+1215 LTLKCAKCG

-1234 TASNAINCKVHVSA
+1234 TASNA
-1248 FDFFNCAL
+1248 
-1256 QTTKQ
+1256 
-1261 LLKHLFSLCML
+1261 M
-1272 RASLWS
+1272 ASLWS

-1342 QDPINVDTT
+1342 QDPISGDAT

-1372 CRSGDKRQQVRK
+1372 CRSALHKDMG
-1384 STNMT
+1384 SC
-1389 GELGKRAATIT
+1389 RAATIT

-1408 NDEEEKGPEAM
+1408 NDEEDEKAPEGLN
-1419 SYSTLPGNIMSKVM
+1419 YSTLPGNIISKVIIQ
-1433 MKQPSGLHMPIG
+1433 QPSALHMPMG
-1445 MSELSDQCI
+1445 VGELKEQCMADS
-1454 NDNNS
+1454 NA

-1464 VYLCTDDNLRAGDTE
+1464 VYLCTDDAMRQSDQDMGGHDMEGHSA
-1479 MLHPQG
+1479 QG
-1485 QMLESDYIVMP
+1485 QMMETDYIVMP
-1496 RGSGNVQP
+1496 RASAAAVSGSGNMP
-1504 HMKDESK
+1504 TLLKEDTKM
-1511 LNIGMDSLQHE
+1511 NITMDTLPHE
-1522 RLMHYKVNP
+1522 RLMHYKMSP
-1531 DFNINPPGMDHI
+1531 DFNISPSGMDHMN
-1543 SVNLDQQFAA
+1543 VNLEQQYPSAPE
-1553 QEHMQNIQFEPRTAV
+1553 QMQNLPFEPRTAV
-1568 KNFLAEI
+1568 KNFLAEM
-1575 EENTGLSRSETGS
+1575 EETAGLSRSETGS

-1636 IPNMASM
+1636 IPNMGSM
-1643 DKPTPNKHPWES
+1643 FSCRGCHATNIAPRWPCSQDKAMPNKNPWES
-1655 YNAPCEYQNYATMN
+1655 YNPACEYQNYATMN
-1669 VLETDA
+1669 VLESDT

-1686 EKCVSLPLD
+1686 EKCVNLPLD

>member
-1 MKAIRNLLIYI
+1 MKAVRNLLIYI

-20 FGLTGAQDFWCST
+20 FGLTGAQDYWCST

-42 YSVNEMF
+42 YSVTEMF
-49 PKNFTNCTWT
+49 PKNYTNCTWT

-67 YSIYLKFYK
+67 YSIYLKLYK
-76 RDMSCSN
+76 RDLSCSE
-83 YALLAYQF
+83 YSLLAYQF
-91 DHYSHEKIND
+91 DHYSHEKINE
-101 LLRSN
+101 LLKVN

-118 YIFLQ
+118 YVFLL
-123 YDKNFVQLRRVYPF
+123 YDKNFVQLRRVFPY
-137 DYPGVTHKRAEDQR
+137 DYNGLTPQKLDEEEKSIV
-151 SELEF
+151 EF
-156 LVLNKV
+156 LVLNKA

-173 SWLENCLKA
+173 TWLENCLKL
-182 EKGTVESC
+182 EKGTVETC
-190 GIVYTKCSC
+190 GIVYTKCTC

-208 ENALVLNNVVLPLN
+208 ESMLMLNNVVLPLN
-222 AQTEGCLTPQLRTAQ
+222 PQTEGCLSPQLQAGQ
-237 VCNLSAEV
+237 ICNLSAEV
-245 KRPSKEGP
+245 KRPPKE
-253 VCCLSG
+253 
-259 SHTIQFQGQVDLA
+259 
-272 ERYQALLRSCDIWT
+272 
-286 ALWMGRVHAVEN
+286 
-298 KQFSNNAQ
+298 
-306 NTLCW
+306 
-311 FLCQDCSRVC
+311 
-321 CSAVIM
+321 
-327 TLSAI
+327 
-332 LGKRSL
+332 
-338 GSGARSDLCSTVPPG
+338 
-353 SGQKYPR
+353 
-360 PTQPS
+360 
-365 VSGLRLQATKPSYQI
+365 
-380 QMCLV
+380 
-385 LHSVP
+385 
-390 LKFGMIGEHT
+390 
-400 IKSQRPRSVHETQVP
+400 
-415 QEQADSAKFMAQTGV
+415 
-430 SGAEEW
+430 
-436 SQWSSCSVTCGQ
+436 
-448 GSQVRTRTCVS
+448 
-459 PYGTHCSG
+459 
-467 PLRESRVCNNTA
+467 
-479 LCPVHGVW
+479 
-487 EEWSPWSLCSF
+487 
-498 TCGRGQRTR
+498 
-507 TRSCIPPQY
+507 
-516 GGRACDGPET
+516 
-526 QTKLCNI
+526 
-533 ALCPVDGQ
+533 
-541 WQEWSQ
+541 
-547 WTECSVTCS
+547 
-556 NGTQQRSR
+556 
-564 QCSAAAHGGSECR
+564 
-577 GHWAE
+577 
-582 SRECANPDC
+582 
-591 TANGQWN
+591 ANGQWN
-598 PWGHWSGC
+598 PWGPWSGC
-606 SKSCDGGWQRRSRVC
+606 SKSCDGGWQRRARVC
-621 QGAAITGQQ
+621 QGAAVTGQQ
-630 CEGTG
+630 CDGTG

-642 EQRCPAP
+642 DQRCPAP
-649 YEICPEDYAA
+649 YEICPEDYAV

-692 RGVAFWE
+692 RGMAFWE

-704 RCITNEYRSLQ
+704 RCITNEFRYLQ
-715 QSIKG
+715 QSEVQG
-720 YLAKGQRM
+720 HLAKGQRM
-728 LAGDGMSQVTKTLL
+728 LAGDGMSQVTKNLL

-760 ILRNVTD
+760 ILRNVTE
-767 TFKRANYVPSSD
+767 TFKRASYEPSSD

-800 EDAQQIYPVSVELM
+800 EDAQKIYPGAVELM
-814 QVIEDFIHIVG
+814 QVIEEFIHIVG

-833 SYLMTGNLVASI
+833 AYLMTGNLVASI
-845 QKLPAVSVLTDIN
+845 QRLPAVSVMTDIN

-882 GIFIPQSEEL
+882 GLFVSQSADME
-892 DGSTVFILGT
+892 GSPVFILGT
-902 VLYKNL
+902 VLYKTL
-908 GLILPSPRNYT
+908 GLMLPSPKNDT
-919 VVNSKIIAVTVRPE
+919 VVNSKVIAVTVRPE
-933 PKIAESHLEIELAH
+933 PKATESHLEIELAH
-947 LANGSMNPYCA
+947 LANGTMNPYCA
-958 LWDSSMILPS
+958 LWDSTIM
-968 SCSNDSWGS
+968 NDSWGA

-1033 MALITLAVVY
+1033 LALITLAVIY

-1049 IRSERSIILI
+1049 IRSERSIILL

-1081 MGVCTMTTAF
+1081 VGVCIMTTAF

-1133 LPALVVAISM
+1133 LPALVVAVSM
-1143 GFTKAKGYG
+1143 GFTKTKGYG
-1152 TPQYCWLSLEGGLLY
+1152 TSLYCWLSLEGGLLY

-1197 LDKKLKHRTGQMS
+1197 LDKKLKHRAGYDSTSLQMS

-1215 LALKCAKCG
+1215 LTLKCAKCG

-1234 TASNAINCKVHVSA
+1234 TASNA
-1248 FDFFNCAL
+1248 
-1256 QTTKQ
+1256 
-1261 LLKHLFSLCML
+1261 M
-1272 RASLWS
+1272 ASLWS

-1342 QDPINVDTT
+1342 QDPISGDAT

-1372 CRSGDKRQQVRK
+1372 CRSALHKDMG
-1384 STNMT
+1384 SC
-1389 GELGKRAATIT
+1389 RAATIT

-1408 NDEEEKGPEAM
+1408 NDEEDEKAPEGLN
-1419 SYSTLPGNIMSKVM
+1419 YSTLPGNIISKVIIQ
-1433 MKQPSGLHMPIG
+1433 QPSALHMPMG
-1445 MSELSDQCI
+1445 VGDLKEQCMADS
-1454 NDNNS
+1454 NA

-1464 VYLCTDDNLRAGDTE
+1464 VYLCTDDAMRQSDHDMVGHDMEGLPA
-1479 MLHPQG
+1479 QG
-1485 QMLESDYIVMP
+1485 QMMETDYIVMP
-1496 RGSGNVQP
+1496 RASAAAVSGSCNTSTLLKEDTK
-1504 HMKDESK
+1504 M
-1511 LNIGMDSLQHE
+1511 NITMDTLPHE
-1522 RLMHYKVNP
+1522 RLMHYKMSP
-1531 DFNINPPGMDHI
+1531 DFNISPSGMDHMN
-1543 SVNLDQQFAA
+1543 VNLEQQYPSAPE
-1553 QEHMQNIQFEPRTAV
+1553 QMQNLPFEPRTAV
-1568 KNFLAEI
+1568 KNFLAEM
-1575 EENTGLSRSETGS
+1575 EESAGLSRSETGS

-1636 IPNMASM
+1636 IPNMGSM
-1643 DKPTPNKHPWES
+1643 LSCRGCHATNITPHWPCSQDKAMPNKNPWES
-1655 YNAPCEYQNYATMN
+1655 YNPACEYQNYATMN
-1669 VLETDA
+1669 VLESET

-1686 EKCVSLPLD
+1686 EKCVNLPLD

>member
-1 MKAIRNLLIYI
+1 MKAVRNLLIYI

-20 FGLTGAQDFWCST
+20 FGLTGAQDYWCST

-42 YSVNEMF
+42 YSVTEMF
-49 PKNFTNCTWT
+49 PKNYTNCTWT

-67 YSIYLKFYK
+67 YSIYLKLYK
-76 RDMSCSN
+76 RDLGCSE
-83 YALLAYQF
+83 YSLLAYQF
-91 DHYSHEKIND
+91 DHYSHEKINE
-101 LLRSN
+101 LLKVN

-118 YIFLQ
+118 YVFLL
-123 YDKNFVQLRRVYPF
+123 YDKNFAQLRRVFPY
-137 DYPGVTHKRAEDQR
+137 DYNGLTTQKLDEEEKSNV
-151 SELEF
+151 EF
-156 LVLNKV
+156 LVLNKA

-173 SWLENCLKA
+173 TWLENCLKL
-182 EKGTVESC
+182 EKGTVETC
-190 GIVYTKCSC
+190 GIVYTKCTC

-208 ENALVLNNVVLPLN
+208 ESVLMLNNVVLPLN
-222 AQTEGCLTPQLRTAQ
+222 PQTEGCLSPQLEAGQ

-245 KRPSKEGP
+245 KRPPKE
-253 VCCLSG
+253 
-259 SHTIQFQGQVDLA
+259 
-272 ERYQALLRSCDIWT
+272 EY
-286 ALWMGRVHAVEN
+286 
-298 KQFSNNAQ
+298 
-306 NTLCW
+306 
-311 FLCQDCSRVC
+311 
-321 CSAVIM
+321 
-327 TLSAI
+327 
-332 LGKRSL
+332 
-338 GSGARSDLCSTVPPG
+338 
-353 SGQKYPR
+353 
-360 PTQPS
+360 
-365 VSGLRLQATKPSYQI
+365 
-380 QMCLV
+380 
-385 LHSVP
+385 
-390 LKFGMIGEHT
+390 GMIGEHT
-400 IKSQRPRSVHETQVP
+400 VKSQRPRSVHDTKAL
-415 QEQADSAKFMAQTGV
+415 QEQAESAKFMAQTGE

-436 SQWSSCSVTCGQ
+436 SKWSSCSVTCGQ
-448 GSQVRTRTCVS
+448 GSQVRTRTCVT
-459 PYGTHCSG
+459 PYGTHCIG

-479 LCPVHGVW
+479 PCPVHGVW

-498 TCGRGQRTR
+498 TCGRGHRTR
-507 TRSCIPPQY
+507 TRSCAPPQH

-541 WQEWSQ
+541 WQEWSS
-547 WTECSVTCS
+547 WSDCSVTCA
-556 NGTQQRSR
+556 NGTQQRTR

-582 SRECANPDC
+582 SRECHNPDC

-598 PWGHWSGC
+598 PWGPWSGC
-606 SKSCDGGWQRRSRVC
+606 SKSCDGGWKRRARVC
-621 QGAAITGQQ
+621 QGAAVTGQQ
-630 CEGTG
+630 CDGNR

-649 YEICPEDYAA
+649 YEICPEEYAV

-692 RGVAFWE
+692 RGMAFWE

-704 RCITNEYRSLQ
+704 RCITNEFRYLQ
-715 QSIKG
+715 QSVQG
-720 YLAKGQRM
+720 HLAKGQRM
-728 LAGDGMSQVTKTLL
+728 LAGDGMSQVTKNLL
-742 DLTQRR
+742 DLTQRK

-760 ILRNVTD
+760 ILRNVTE
-767 TFKRANYVPSSD
+767 TFKRASYAPSSD

-800 EDAQQIYPVSVELM
+800 EDAHKIYPGAVELM
-814 QVIEDFIHIVG
+814 QVIEEFIHIVG
-825 LGMKDFHN
+825 LGMNDFHN
-833 SYLMTGNLVASI
+833 AYLMTGNLVASI
-845 QKLPAVSVLTDIN
+845 QRLPAVSVMTDIN

-882 GIFIPQSEEL
+882 GLFVSQSADME
-892 DGSTVFILGT
+892 GSPVFILGT
-902 VLYKNL
+902 VLYKTL
-908 GLILPSPRNYT
+908 GLMLPSPKNHT
-919 VVNSKIIAVTVRPE
+919 VVNSKVIAVTVRPE
-933 PKIAESHLEIELAH
+933 PKTTESQLEIELAH
-947 LANGSMNPYCA
+947 LANGTMNPYCA
-958 LWDSSMILPS
+958 LWDSNIM
-968 SCSNDSWGS
+968 NDSWGA
-977 WSTKGCKTVLTDASH
+977 WSSKGCKTVLTDASH

-1009 PREITMEYSGVP
+1009 PREISMEYSGVP

-1033 MALITLAVVY
+1033 LSLITLTVIY
-1043 AVLWRY
+1043 IVLWRY
-1049 IRSERSIILI
+1049 IRSERSIILL

-1081 MGVCTMTTAF
+1081 AGVCVMTTAF

-1133 LPALVVAISM
+1133 LPALVVAVSM
-1143 GFTKAKGYG
+1143 GFTKTKGYG
-1152 TPQYCWLSLEGGLLY
+1152 TPLYCWLSLEGGLLY

-1197 LDKKLKHRTGQMS
+1197 LDKKLKHRAG
-1210 EPHTG
+1210 
-1215 LALKCAKCG
+1215 
-1224 VVSTTALSAT
+1224 
-1234 TASNAINCKVHVSA
+1234 
-1248 FDFFNCAL
+1248 
-1256 QTTKQ
+1256 
-1261 LLKHLFSLCML
+1261 
-1272 RASLWS
+1272 ASLWS

-1324 CILRREVQDA
+1324 CVLRREVQDA
-1334 FRCRLRNC
+1334 LRCRLRNC
-1342 QDPINVDTT
+1342 QDPISGDAT

-1372 CRSGDKRQQVRK
+1372 CRSEKHQLMGVSLCPAALHKDMG
-1384 STNMT
+1384 SC
-1389 GELGKRAATIT
+1389 RAATIT

-1408 NDEEEKGPEAM
+1408 NDEEDEKLPEGLN
-1419 SYSTLPGNIMSKVM
+1419 YSTLPGNIISKVIIQ
-1433 MKQPSGLHMPIG
+1433 QPSAMHMPMG
-1445 MSELSDQCI
+1445 DLKEQQCMVDSNAEL
-1454 NDNNS
+1454 
-1459 DMRRT
+1459 RRA
-1464 VYLCTDDNLRAGDTE
+1464 VYLCTDDAMRQSDHDMGGHDMEGHA
-1479 MLHPQG
+1479 MQA
-1485 QMLESDYIVMP
+1485 QMMETDYIVMP
-1496 RGSGNVQP
+1496 RASAVVSGSGTLL
-1504 HMKDESK
+1504 KDDNK
-1511 LNIGMDSLQHE
+1511 MNINMDTLPHE
-1522 RLMHYKVNP
+1522 RLMHYKMSP
-1531 DFNINPPGMDHI
+1531 DFNMSPSGMDHMN
-1543 SVNLDQQFAA
+1543 VNLEQQYPSAPE
-1553 QEHMQNIQFEPRTAV
+1553 QMQNLPFEPRTAV
-1568 KNFLAEI
+1568 KNFLAEM
-1575 EENTGLSRSETGS
+1575 EESAGLSRSETGS

-1596 RRKSRYSDLDFEKV
+1596 RRKSRYSDMDFEKV

-1636 IPNMASM
+1636 IPNMGSM
-1643 DKPTPNKHPWES
+1643 SSRRGSHATNITPHWPCSQDKAMPNKNPWES
-1655 YNAPCEYQNYATMN
+1655 YNPACEYQNYATMN
-1669 VLETDA
+1669 VLESDT

-1686 EKCVSLPLD
+1686 EKCVNLPLD

>member
-1 MKAIRNLLIYI
+1 MKAVRNLLIYI

-20 FGLTGAQDFWCST
+20 FGLTGAQDYWCST

-42 YSVNEMF
+42 YSVTEMF
-49 PKNFTNCTWT
+49 PKNYTNCTWT

-67 YSIYLKFYK
+67 YSIYLKLYK
-76 RDMSCSN
+76 QDLSCSE
-83 YALLAYQF
+83 YSLLAYQF
-91 DHYSHEKIND
+91 DHYSHEKINA
-101 LLRSN
+101 LLKVN

-111 LCDSKNI
+111 LCDSKNV
-118 YIFLQ
+118 YVFLL
-123 YDKNFVQLRRVYPF
+123 YDKNFAQLRRVFPA
-137 DYPGVTHKRAEDQR
+137 DSNGLTPQKLEEAEEEK
-151 SELEF
+151 SIVEF
-156 LVLNKV
+156 LVLNKA

-173 SWLENCLKA
+173 TWLENCLKL
-182 EKGTVESC
+182 EKGTVETC
-190 GIVYTKCSC
+190 GIVYTKCTC
-199 PQHLGDGES
+199 PQHLGGGES
-208 ENALVLNNVVLPLN
+208 ESMLMLNNVVLPLN
-222 AQTEGCLTPQLRTAQ
+222 AQTEGCLSPQLHAGQ

-245 KRPSKEGP
+245 KRPPKE
-253 VCCLSG
+253 
-259 SHTIQFQGQVDLA
+259 
-272 ERYQALLRSCDIWT
+272 EY
-286 ALWMGRVHAVEN
+286 
-298 KQFSNNAQ
+298 
-306 NTLCW
+306 
-311 FLCQDCSRVC
+311 
-321 CSAVIM
+321 
-327 TLSAI
+327 
-332 LGKRSL
+332 
-338 GSGARSDLCSTVPPG
+338 
-353 SGQKYPR
+353 
-360 PTQPS
+360 
-365 VSGLRLQATKPSYQI
+365 
-380 QMCLV
+380 
-385 LHSVP
+385 
-390 LKFGMIGEHT
+390 GMIGEHT
-400 IKSQRPRSVHETQVP
+400 VKSQRPRSVHDTKAL
-415 QEQADSAKFMAQTGV
+415 QEQAESAKFMAQT
-430 SGAEEW
+430 
-436 SQWSSCSVTCGQ
+436 
-448 GSQVRTRTCVS
+448 
-459 PYGTHCSG
+459 
-467 PLRESRVCNNTA
+467 
-479 LCPVHGVW
+479 VHGVW

-498 TCGRGQRTR
+498 TCGRGHRTR
-507 TRSCIPPQY
+507 TRMCAPPQH

-541 WQEWSQ
+541 WQEWSS
-547 WTECSVTCS
+547 WSDCSVTCA
-556 NGTQQRSR
+556 NGTQQRTR

-582 SRECANPDC
+582 SRECHNPDC

-598 PWGHWSGC
+598 PWGPWSGC
-606 SKSCDGGWQRRSRVC
+606 SKSCDGGWQRRTRVC
-621 QGAAITGQQ
+621 QGAATTGHQ
-630 CEGTG
+630 CDGNK

-642 EQRCPAP
+642 DQRCPAP
-649 YEICPEDYAA
+649 YEICPEDYAV
-659 SMVWRR
+659 SVVWRR

-692 RGVAFWE
+692 RGMAFWE
-699 QPSYA
+699 PPSYA
-704 RCITNEYRSLQ
+704 RCITNEFRYLQ
-715 QSIKG
+715 QSEVQG
-720 YLAKGQRM
+720 HLAKGQRM
-728 LAGDGMSQVTKTLL
+728 LAGDGMSQVTKNLL
-742 DLTQRR
+742 DLTQRK

-760 ILRNVTD
+760 ILRNVTE
-767 TFKRANYVPSSD
+767 TFKRASYEPSSD

-800 EDAQQIYPVSVELM
+800 KDAQKIYPGAVELM
-814 QVIEDFIHIVG
+814 QVIEEFIHIVG

-833 SYLMTGNLVASI
+833 AYLMTGNLVASI
-845 QKLPAVSVLTDIN
+845 QRLPAVSVMTDIN

-882 GIFIPQSEEL
+882 GFFVSQSADME
-892 DGSTVFILGT
+892 GSPVFILGT
-902 VLYKNL
+902 VLYKTL
-908 GLILPSPRNYT
+908 GLMLPSPKNHT
-919 VVNSKIIAVTVRPE
+919 VVNSKVIAVTVRPE
-933 PKIAESHLEIELAH
+933 PKAIQTHLEIELAH
-947 LANGSMNPYCA
+947 LANGTLNPHCA
-958 LWDSSMILPS
+958 LWDSNLM
-968 SCSNDSWGS
+968 NDSWGA
-977 WSTKGCKTVLTDASH
+977 WSTKACRTVLTDASH

-1009 PREITMEYSGVP
+1009 PRDMTMEYSGVP

-1033 MALITLAVVY
+1033 LALITLAVIY

-1049 IRSERSIILI
+1049 IRSERSIILL

-1081 MGVCTMTTAF
+1081 AGVCIMTTAL

-1133 LPALVVAISM
+1133 LPALVVAVSM
-1143 GFTKAKGYG
+1143 GFTKTKGYG
-1152 TPQYCWLSLEGGLLY
+1152 TPLYCWLSLEGGLLY

-1197 LDKKLKHRTGQMS
+1197 LDKKMKHRAGYDSTSLQMS

-1215 LALKCAKCG
+1215 LTLKCAKCG

-1234 TASNAINCKVHVSA
+1234 TASNA
-1248 FDFFNCAL
+1248 
-1256 QTTKQ
+1256 
-1261 LLKHLFSLCML
+1261 M
-1272 RASLWS
+1272 ASLWS

-1342 QDPINVDTT
+1342 QDPISGDAT
-1351 GTFPNG
+1351 GGFPNG

-1372 CRSGDKRQQVRK
+1372 CRSALHKDMG
-1384 STNMT
+1384 SC
-1389 GELGKRAATIT
+1389 RAATIT

-1408 NDEEEKGPEAM
+1408 NDEEDEKAPEGLN
-1419 SYSTLPGNIMSKVM
+1419 YSTLPGNIISKVIIQ
-1433 MKQPSGLHMPIG
+1433 QPSGLHMSMG
-1445 MSELSDQCI
+1445 VGDLKEQSLADSNAEL
-1454 NDNNS
+1454 
-1459 DMRRT
+1459 RRA
-1464 VYLCTDDNLRAGDTE
+1464 VYLCTDDAMRQSDQNMGGHDME
-1479 MLHPQG
+1479 GHPQQS
-1485 QMLESDYIVMP
+1485 QMMETDYIVMP
-1496 RGSGNVQP
+1496 RAVVSGSATLP
-1504 HMKDESK
+1504 AHLKDDAK
-1511 LNIGMDSLQHE
+1511 MNITMDALQHE
-1522 RLMHYKVNP
+1522 RLMHYKMSP
-1531 DFNINPPGMDHI
+1531 DFNISPSGMDHMN
-1543 SVNLDQQFAA
+1543 VNLEQQYPSAPDQ
-1553 QEHMQNIQFEPRTAV
+1553 MQNLPFEPRTAV
-1568 KNFLAEI
+1568 KNFLAEM
-1575 EENTGLSRSETGS
+1575 EESAGLSRSETGS

-1636 IPNMASM
+1636 IPNMGSM
-1643 DKPTPNKHPWES
+1643 DKAMPNKNPWES
-1655 YNAPCEYQNYATMN
+1655 YNPACEYQNYATMN
-1669 VLETDA
+1669 VLDSSA

-1686 EKCVSLPLD
+1686 EKCVNLPLD

>member
-1 MKAIRNLLIYI
+1 MKAVRNLLIYI

-20 FGLTGAQDFWCST
+20 FGYTGAQDFWCST

-42 YSVNEMF
+42 YSINEMF

-67 YSIYLKFYK
+67 YSIYLKLYK
-76 RDMSCSN
+76 REISCSEFS
-83 YALLAYQF
+83 LLAYQF
-91 DHYSHEKIND
+91 DHFSHEKINE
-101 LLRSN
+101 LLRIN
-106 ESIVY
+106 ESIVH
-111 LCDSKNI
+111 LCDDAKNI
-118 YIFLQ
+118 YVFLH
-123 YDKNFVQLRRVYPF
+123 YDKNFVQLRRVFPY
-137 DYPGVTHKRAEDQR
+137 DYNGLMTKKTEEEER
-151 SELEF
+151 SVVEF
-156 LVLNKV
+156 VVLNKA

-173 SWLENCLKA
+173 TWLENCLKG
-182 EKGTVESC
+182 EKAESC
-190 GIVYTKCSC
+190 GIVYAKCTC

-208 ENALVLNNVVLPLN
+208 ESVLMLSNVVLPLN
-222 AQTEGCLTPQLRTAQ
+222 PQTEGCLTPQVRSAQ

-245 KRPSKEGP
+245 RRPSKE
-253 VCCLSG
+253 
-259 SHTIQFQGQVDLA
+259 
-272 ERYQALLRSCDIWT
+272 
-286 ALWMGRVHAVEN
+286 
-298 KQFSNNAQ
+298 
-306 NTLCW
+306 
-311 FLCQDCSRVC
+311 
-321 CSAVIM
+321 
-327 TLSAI
+327 
-332 LGKRSL
+332 
-338 GSGARSDLCSTVPPG
+338 
-353 SGQKYPR
+353 
-360 PTQPS
+360 
-365 VSGLRLQATKPSYQI
+365 
-380 QMCLV
+380 
-385 LHSVP
+385 
-390 LKFGMIGEHT
+390 
-400 IKSQRPRSVHETQVP
+400 
-415 QEQADSAKFMAQTGV
+415 
-430 SGAEEW
+430 
-436 SQWSSCSVTCGQ
+436 
-448 GSQVRTRTCVS
+448 
-459 PYGTHCSG
+459 
-467 PLRESRVCNNTA
+467 
-479 LCPVHGVW
+479 VHGVW

-498 TCGRGQRTR
+498 TCGRGHRTR
-507 TRSCIPPQY
+507 TRMCTPPQH
-516 GGRACDGPET
+516 GGRACEGPET
-526 QTKLCNI
+526 QSKLCNI

-541 WQEWSQ
+541 WQEWSA
-547 WTECSVTCS
+547 WSDCSVTCA
-556 NGTQQRSR
+556 NGTQQRKR

-582 SRECANPDC
+582 SRECSNPEC

-598 PWGHWSGC
+598 AWAPWSGC
-606 SKSCDGGWQRRSRVC
+606 SKSCDGGWQRRVRVC
-621 QGAAITGQQ
+621 QGLAVTGQP
-630 CEGTG
+630 CEGSG
-635 EEVRKCS
+635 EEVRRCS

-649 YEICPEDYAA
+649 YEICPEDYAV
-659 SMVWRR
+659 SMLWRR

-692 RGVAFWE
+692 RGVAYWE

-704 RCITNEYRSLQ
+704 RCIANEYRYLQ
-715 QSIKG
+715 QSVQG
-720 YLAKGQRM
+720 HLAKGQRN
-728 LAGDGMSQVTKTLL
+728 LAGDGMSQVTKVLL

-767 TFKRANYVPSSD
+767 TFKRASYEPSSD

-792 EEENKEKW
+792 EEENREKW
-800 EDAQQIYPVSVELM
+800 EDAQQIYPGSVELM
-814 QVIEDFIHIVG
+814 QVIEEFIHIVG

-833 SYLMTGNLVASI
+833 AYLMTGNLVASI
-845 QKLPAVSVLTDIN
+845 QRLPAVSVMTDIN

-882 GIFIPQSEEL
+882 GIFVPQTADM
-892 DGSTVFILGT
+892 DGSPVFILGT
-902 VLYKNL
+902 ILYKTL
-908 GLILPSPRNYT
+908 GLMLPAPRNNT
-919 VVNSKIIAVTVRPE
+919 AVNSKVIAVTVRPE
-933 PKIAESHLEIELAH
+933 PRVTEAQLEIELAH
-947 LANGSMNPYCA
+947 LANGTMNPFCA
-958 LWDSSMILPS
+958 LWDSSIM
-968 SCSNDSWGS
+968 NDSWGS
-977 WSTKGCKTVLTDASH
+977 WSSKGCRTVLTDASH

-1009 PREITMEYSGVP
+1009 PREIAMEYSGVP

-1033 MALITLAVVY
+1033 LALITLAVVY
-1043 AVLWRY
+1043 AILWRY

-1081 MGVCTMTTAF
+1081 AGICTMTTAF

-1197 LDKKLKHRTGQMS
+1197 LDKKLKHRAGQMS

-1215 LALKCAKCG
+1215 LTLKCAKCG

-1234 TASNAINCKVHVSA
+1234 TASNA
-1248 FDFFNCAL
+1248 
-1256 QTTKQ
+1256 
-1261 LLKHLFSLCML
+1261 M
-1272 RASLWS
+1272 ASLWS

-1342 QDPINVDTT
+1342 QDPISADST

-1372 CRSGDKRQQVRK
+1372 CRSALHKDMG
-1384 STNMT
+1384 SC
-1389 GELGKRAATIT
+1389 RAATIT

-1408 NDEEEKGPEAM
+1408 NDDEEEKGPEGLN
-1419 SYSTLPGNIMSKVM
+1419 YSTLPGNIMSKVIIQ
-1433 MKQPSGLHMPIG
+1433 QPSGLHMSMG
-1445 MSELSDQCI
+1445 MGDLGEQCL
-1454 NDNNS
+1454 DS
-1459 DMRRT
+1459 TADMRRT
-1464 VYLCTDDNLRAGDTE
+1464 VYLCTDDTTRQSEQELSVHDLSG
-1479 MLHPQG
+1479 HPQPG
-1485 QMLESDYIVMP
+1485 QMETDYIVLP
-1496 RGSGNVQP
+1496 RGSAAVVSGAGSSSVP
-1504 HMKDESK
+1504 TLLKEDSK
-1511 LNIGMDSLQHE
+1511 MSMTMDSLSHD
-1522 RLMHYKVNP
+1522 RLMHYKMGAE
-1531 DFNINPPGMDHI
+1531 FNLGPSGMEHMGME
-1543 SVNLDQQFAA
+1543 QQYPVQA
-1553 QEHMQNIQFEPRTAV
+1553 EHMQNLPFEPRTAV
-1568 KNFLAEI
+1568 KNFLAEM
-1575 EENTGLSRSETGS
+1575 EESGGLSRSETGS

-1596 RRKSRYSDLDFEKV
+1596 RRKSRYQDLDFEKV

-1636 IPNMASM
+1636 IPNMGGM
-1643 DKPTPNKHPWES
+1643 DKAMPNKNPWES
-1655 YNAPCEYQNYATMN
+1655 FNPASEYQNYATMN
-1669 VLETDA
+1669 VLESDT
-1675 KDSLEMTPAEW
+1675 KNSLEMTNAEW
-1686 EKCVSLPLD
+1686 EKCVNLPLD

>member
-1 MKAIRNLLIYI
+1 MKAVRNLLIYI

-20 FGLTGAQDFWCST
+20 FGLTGAQDYWCST

-42 YSVNEMF
+42 YSVTEMF
-49 PKNFTNCTWT
+49 PKNYTNCTWT

-67 YSIYLKFYK
+67 YSIYLKLYK
-76 RDMSCSN
+76 RDLGCSE
-83 YALLAYQF
+83 YSLLAYQF
-91 DHYSHEKIND
+91 DHYSHEKINE
-101 LLRSN
+101 LLKVN

-118 YIFLQ
+118 YVFLL
-123 YDKNFVQLRRVYPF
+123 YDKNFAQLRRVFPY
-137 DYPGVTHKRAEDQR
+137 DYNGLTTQKLDEEEKSNV
-151 SELEF
+151 EF
-156 LVLNKV
+156 LVLNKA

-173 SWLENCLKA
+173 TWLENCLKL
-182 EKGTVESC
+182 EKGTVETC
-190 GIVYTKCSC
+190 GIVYTKCTC

-208 ENALVLNNVVLPLN
+208 ESVLMLNNVVLPLN
-222 AQTEGCLTPQLRTAQ
+222 PQTEGCLSPQLEAGQ

-245 KRPSKEGP
+245 KRPPKE
-253 VCCLSG
+253 
-259 SHTIQFQGQVDLA
+259 
-272 ERYQALLRSCDIWT
+272 EY
-286 ALWMGRVHAVEN
+286 
-298 KQFSNNAQ
+298 
-306 NTLCW
+306 
-311 FLCQDCSRVC
+311 
-321 CSAVIM
+321 
-327 TLSAI
+327 
-332 LGKRSL
+332 
-338 GSGARSDLCSTVPPG
+338 
-353 SGQKYPR
+353 
-360 PTQPS
+360 
-365 VSGLRLQATKPSYQI
+365 
-380 QMCLV
+380 
-385 LHSVP
+385 
-390 LKFGMIGEHT
+390 GMIGEHT
-400 IKSQRPRSVHETQVP
+400 VKSQRPRSVHDTKAL
-415 QEQADSAKFMAQTGV
+415 QEQAESAKFMAQTGE

-436 SQWSSCSVTCGQ
+436 SKWSSCSVTCGQ
-448 GSQVRTRTCVS
+448 GSQVRTRTCVT
-459 PYGTHCSG
+459 PYGTHCIG

-479 LCPVHGVW
+479 PCPVHGVW

-498 TCGRGQRTR
+498 TCGRGHRTR
-507 TRSCIPPQY
+507 TRSCAPPQH

-541 WQEWSQ
+541 WQEWSS
-547 WTECSVTCS
+547 WSDCSVTCA
-556 NGTQQRSR
+556 NGTQQRTR

-582 SRECANPDC
+582 SRECHNPDC

-598 PWGHWSGC
+598 PWGPWSGC
-606 SKSCDGGWQRRSRVC
+606 SKSCDGGWKRRARVC
-621 QGAAITGQQ
+621 QGAAVTGQQ
-630 CEGTG
+630 CDGNR

-649 YEICPEDYAA
+649 YEICPEEYAV

-692 RGVAFWE
+692 RGMAFWE

-704 RCITNEYRSLQ
+704 RCITNEFRYLQ
-715 QSIKG
+715 QSVQG
-720 YLAKGQRM
+720 HLAKGQRM
-728 LAGDGMSQVTKTLL
+728 LAGDGMSQVTKNLL
-742 DLTQRR
+742 DLTQRK

-760 ILRNVTD
+760 ILRNVTE
-767 TFKRANYVPSSD
+767 TFKRASYAPSSD

-800 EDAQQIYPVSVELM
+800 EDAHKIYPGAVELM
-814 QVIEDFIHIVG
+814 QVIEEFIHIVG
-825 LGMKDFHN
+825 LGMNDFHN
-833 SYLMTGNLVASI
+833 AYLMTGNLVASI
-845 QKLPAVSVLTDIN
+845 QRLPAVSVMTDIN

-882 GIFIPQSEEL
+882 GLFVSQSADME
-892 DGSTVFILGT
+892 GSPVFILGT
-902 VLYKNL
+902 VLYKTL
-908 GLILPSPRNYT
+908 GLMLPSPKNHT
-919 VVNSKIIAVTVRPE
+919 VVNSKVIAVTVRPE
-933 PKIAESHLEIELAH
+933 PKTTESQLEIELAH
-947 LANGSMNPYCA
+947 LANGTMNPYCA
-958 LWDSSMILPS
+958 LWDSNIM
-968 SCSNDSWGS
+968 NDSWGA
-977 WSTKGCKTVLTDASH
+977 WSSKGCKTVLTDASH

-1009 PREITMEYSGVP
+1009 PREISMEYSGVP

-1033 MALITLAVVY
+1033 LSLITLTVIY
-1043 AVLWRY
+1043 IVLWRY
-1049 IRSERSIILI
+1049 IRSERSIILL

-1081 MGVCTMTTAF
+1081 AGVCVMTTAF

-1133 LPALVVAISM
+1133 LPALVVAVSM
-1143 GFTKAKGYG
+1143 GFTKTKGYG
-1152 TPQYCWLSLEGGLLY
+1152 TPLYCWLSLEGGLLY

-1197 LDKKLKHRTGQMS
+1197 LDKKLKHRAGQMS

-1215 LALKCAKCG
+1215 LTLKCAKCG

-1234 TASNAINCKVHVSA
+1234 TASNA
-1248 FDFFNCAL
+1248 
-1256 QTTKQ
+1256 
-1261 LLKHLFSLCML
+1261 M
-1272 RASLWS
+1272 ASLWS

-1324 CILRREVQDA
+1324 CVLRREVQDA
-1334 FRCRLRNC
+1334 LRCRLRNC
-1342 QDPINVDTT
+1342 QDPISGDAT

-1372 CRSGDKRQQVRK
+1372 CRSEKHQLMGVSLCPAALHKDMG
-1384 STNMT
+1384 SC
-1389 GELGKRAATIT
+1389 RAATIT

-1408 NDEEEKGPEAM
+1408 NDEEDEKLPEGLN
-1419 SYSTLPGNIMSKVM
+1419 YSTLPGNIISKVIIQ
-1433 MKQPSGLHMPIG
+1433 QPSAMHMPMG
-1445 MSELSDQCI
+1445 DLKEQQCMVDSNAEL
-1454 NDNNS
+1454 
-1459 DMRRT
+1459 RRA
-1464 VYLCTDDNLRAGDTE
+1464 VYLCTDDAMRQSDHDMGGHDMEGHA
-1479 MLHPQG
+1479 MQA
-1485 QMLESDYIVMP
+1485 QMMETDYIVMP
-1496 RGSGNVQP
+1496 RASAVVSGSGTLL
-1504 HMKDESK
+1504 KDDNK
-1511 LNIGMDSLQHE
+1511 MNINMDTLPHE
-1522 RLMHYKVNP
+1522 RLMHYKMSP
-1531 DFNINPPGMDHI
+1531 DFNMSPSGMDHMN
-1543 SVNLDQQFAA
+1543 VNLEQQYPSAPE
-1553 QEHMQNIQFEPRTAV
+1553 QMQNLPFEPRTAV
-1568 KNFLAEI
+1568 KNFLAEM
-1575 EENTGLSRSETGS
+1575 EESAGLSRSETGS

-1596 RRKSRYSDLDFEKV
+1596 RRKSRYSDMDFEKV

-1636 IPNMASM
+1636 IPNMGSM
-1643 DKPTPNKHPWES
+1643 SSRRGSHATNITPHWPCSQDKAMPNKNPWES
-1655 YNAPCEYQNYATMN
+1655 YNPACEYQNYATMN
-1669 VLETDA
+1669 VLESDT

-1686 EKCVSLPLD
+1686 EKCVNLPLD

>member
-1 MKAIRNLLIYI
+1 MKAVRNLLIYI

-20 FGLTGAQDFWCST
+20 FGLTGAQDYWCST

-42 YSVNEMF
+42 YSVTEMF
-49 PKNFTNCTWT
+49 PKNYTNCTWT

-67 YSIYLKFYK
+67 YSIYLKLYK
-76 RDMSCSN
+76 RDLSCSE
-83 YALLAYQF
+83 YSLLAYQF
-91 DHYSHEKIND
+91 DHYSHEKINE
-101 LLRSN
+101 LLKVN

-111 LCDSKNI
+111 LCDTKNI
-118 YIFLQ
+118 YVFLL
-123 YDKNFVQLRRVYPF
+123 YDKNFVQLRRVFPY
-137 DYPGVTHKRAEDQR
+137 DYNGLMPQKLDKEEKSIV
-151 SELEF
+151 EF
-156 LVLNKV
+156 LVLNKA

-173 SWLENCLKA
+173 TWLENCLKL
-182 EKGTVESC
+182 EKGTVETC
-190 GIVYTKCSC
+190 GIVYTKCTC

-208 ENALVLNNVVLPLN
+208 ESMLMLNNVVLPLN
-222 AQTEGCLTPQLRTAQ
+222 PQTEGCLSPQLQAGQT
-237 VCNLSAEV
+237 CNLTAEV
-245 KRPSKEGP
+245 KRPPKEGEY
-253 VCCLSG
+253 LSPF
-259 SHTIQFQGQVDLA
+259 SHT
-272 ERYQALLRSCDIWT
+272 
-286 ALWMGRVHAVEN
+286 
-298 KQFSNNAQ
+298 
-306 NTLCW
+306 
-311 FLCQDCSRVC
+311 
-321 CSAVIM
+321 
-327 TLSAI
+327 
-332 LGKRSL
+332 
-338 GSGARSDLCSTVPPG
+338 
-353 SGQKYPR
+353 
-360 PTQPS
+360 
-365 VSGLRLQATKPSYQI
+365 
-380 QMCLV
+380 
-385 LHSVP
+385 
-390 LKFGMIGEHT
+390 GE
-400 IKSQRPRSVHETQVP
+400 
-415 QEQADSAKFMAQTGV
+415 

-479 LCPVHGVW
+479 PCPVHGVW

-498 TCGRGQRTR
+498 TCGRGHRTR
-507 TRSCIPPQY
+507 TRMCAPPQH

-541 WQEWSQ
+541 WQEWSS
-547 WTECSVTCS
+547 WSDCSVTCA
-556 NGTQQRSR
+556 NGTQQRTR

-582 SRECANPDC
+582 RMDVFLIEDKCVS
-591 TANGQWN
+591 ANGQWN
-598 PWGHWSGC
+598 PWGPWSGC
-606 SKSCDGGWQRRSRVC
+606 SKSCDGGWQKRARVC
-621 QGAAITGQQ
+621 QGAAATGQQ
-630 CEGTG
+630 CDGNG

-649 YEICPEDYAA
+649 YEICPEDYAV

-692 RGVAFWE
+692 RGMAFWE

-704 RCITNEYRSLQ
+704 RCITNEFRYLQ
-715 QSIKG
+715 QSVQG
-720 YLAKGQRM
+720 HLAKGQRM
-728 LAGDGMSQVTKTLL
+728 LAGDGMSQVTKNLL

-748 NFYAG
+748 SFYAG

-760 ILRNVTD
+760 ILRNVTE
-767 TFKRANYVPSSD
+767 TFKRASYEPSSD

-800 EDAQQIYPVSVELM
+800 EDAQKIYPGAVELM
-814 QVIEDFIHIVG
+814 QVIEEFIHIVG

-833 SYLMTGNLVASI
+833 AYLMTGNLVASI
-845 QKLPAVSVLTDIN
+845 QRLPAVSVMTDIN

-882 GIFIPQSEEL
+882 GLFVSQSA
-892 DGSTVFILGT
+892 GKAAHKSHVFILGM
-902 VLYKNL
+902 VLYKTL
-908 GLILPSPRNYT
+908 GLMLPSPKNHT
-919 VVNSKIIAVTVRPE
+919 VVNSKVIAVTVRPE
-933 PKIAESHLEIELAH
+933 PKATESHLEIELAH
-947 LANGSMNPYCA
+947 LANGTMNPYCA
-958 LWDSSMILPS
+958 LWDSTIM
-968 SCSNDSWGS
+968 NDSWGA
-977 WSTKGCKTVLTDASH
+977 WSAKGCKTVLTDASH

-1021 SVTLIVGCGLSC
+1021 SVTLIVGCSLSC
-1033 MALITLAVVY
+1033 LALMTLAVIY
-1043 AVLWRY
+1043 AILWRY
-1049 IRSERSIILI
+1049 IRSERSIILL

-1081 MGVCTMTTAF
+1081 VGVCIMTTAF

-1123 RKRFLCLGWG
+1123 RKPLRIACNSSII
-1133 LPALVVAISM
+1133 ISH
-1143 GFTKAKGYG
+1143 
-1152 TPQYCWLSLEGGLLY
+1152 CWLSLEGGLLY

-1197 LDKKLKHRTGQMS
+1197 LDKKLKHRAG
-1210 EPHTG
+1210 
-1215 LALKCAKCG
+1215 
-1224 VVSTTALSAT
+1224 
-1234 TASNAINCKVHVSA
+1234 
-1248 FDFFNCAL
+1248 
-1256 QTTKQ
+1256 
-1261 LLKHLFSLCML
+1261 
-1272 RASLWS
+1272 ASLWS

-1342 QDPINVDTT
+1342 QDPISGDAT

-1372 CRSGDKRQQVRK
+1372 CRSALHKDMG
-1384 STNMT
+1384 SC
-1389 GELGKRAATIT
+1389 RAATIT

-1408 NDEEEKGPEAM
+1408 NDEEDEKAPEGLN
-1419 SYSTLPGNIMSKVM
+1419 YSTLPGNIMSKVIIQ
-1433 MKQPSGLHMPIG
+1433 QPSALHMPMG
-1445 MSELSDQCI
+1445 VGDLKDQCMTEA
-1454 NDNNS
+1454 
-1459 DMRRT
+1459 DMRRA
-1464 VYLCTDDNLRAGDTE
+1464 VYLCTDDAMRQTDPDMGAHD
-1479 MLHPQG
+1479 MDCHPVQG
-1485 QMLESDYIVMP
+1485 QMMETDYIVMP
-1496 RGSGNVQP
+1496 RSSAAGSGNIP
-1504 HMKDESK
+1504 TLLKDDTK
-1511 LNIGMDSLQHE
+1511 MNITMDTLPHE
-1522 RLMHYKVNP
+1522 RLMHYKMSP
-1531 DFNINPPGMDHI
+1531 DYNISPSGMDNMN
-1543 SVNLDQQFAA
+1543 VNLEQQYPGVPE
-1553 QEHMQNIQFEPRTAV
+1553 QMQNLPFEPRTLEGMER
-1568 KNFLAEI
+1568 KMHFHYW
-1575 EENTGLSRSETGS
+1575 LS
-1588 TISMSSLE
+1588 IPKQKPLP
-1596 RRKSRYSDLDFEKV
+1596 LQKV

-1636 IPNMASM
+1636 IPNMGSM
-1643 DKPTPNKHPWES
+1643 VSNRKPGG
-1655 YNAPCEYQNYATMN
+1655 AVA
-1669 VLETDA
+1669 
-1675 KDSLEMTPAEW
+1675 
-1686 EKCVSLPLD
+1686 VSQSRD
-1695 VQEGDFQTEV
+1695 

>member
-1 MKAIRNLLIYI
+1 MKAVRNLLIYI

-20 FGLTGAQDFWCST
+20 FGLTGAQDYWCST

-42 YSVNEMF
+42 YSVTEMF
-49 PKNFTNCTWT
+49 PKNYTNCTWT

-67 YSIYLKFYK
+67 YSIYLKLYK
-76 RDMSCSN
+76 QDLSCSE
-83 YALLAYQF
+83 YSLLAYQF
-91 DHYSHEKIND
+91 DHYSHEKINA
-101 LLRSN
+101 LLKVN

-118 YIFLQ
+118 YVFLL
-123 YDKNFVQLRRVYPF
+123 YDKNFVQLRRVFPS
-137 DYPGVTHKRAEDQR
+137 DSNGLTPQKLEEEEKSIV
-151 SELEF
+151 EF
-156 LVLNKV
+156 LVLNKA

-173 SWLENCLKA
+173 TWLENCLKL
-182 EKGTVESC
+182 EKGTVETC
-190 GIVYTKCSC
+190 GIVYTKCTC

-208 ENALVLNNVVLPLN
+208 ESMLMLNNVVLPLN
-222 AQTEGCLTPQLRTAQ
+222 AQTEGCLSPQLHAGQ

-245 KRPSKEGP
+245 KRPPKE
-253 VCCLSG
+253 
-259 SHTIQFQGQVDLA
+259 
-272 ERYQALLRSCDIWT
+272 EY
-286 ALWMGRVHAVEN
+286 
-298 KQFSNNAQ
+298 
-306 NTLCW
+306 
-311 FLCQDCSRVC
+311 
-321 CSAVIM
+321 
-327 TLSAI
+327 
-332 LGKRSL
+332 
-338 GSGARSDLCSTVPPG
+338 
-353 SGQKYPR
+353 
-360 PTQPS
+360 
-365 VSGLRLQATKPSYQI
+365 
-380 QMCLV
+380 
-385 LHSVP
+385 
-390 LKFGMIGEHT
+390 GMIGEHT
-400 IKSQRPRSVHETQVP
+400 VKSQRPRSVHDTKAL
-415 QEQADSAKFMAQTGV
+415 QEQAESAKFMAQTGE

-479 LCPVHGVW
+479 PCPVHGVW

-498 TCGRGQRTR
+498 TCGRGHRTR
-507 TRSCIPPQY
+507 TRMCAPPQH

-541 WQEWSQ
+541 WQEWSS
-547 WTECSVTCS
+547 WSDCSVTCA
-556 NGTQQRSR
+556 NGTQQRTR

-582 SRECANPDC
+582 SRECHNPDC

-598 PWGHWSGC
+598 PWGPWSGC
-606 SKSCDGGWQRRSRVC
+606 SKSCDGGWQRRTRVC
-621 QGAAITGQQ
+621 QGAATTGHQ
-630 CEGTG
+630 CDGNK

-642 EQRCPAP
+642 DQRCPAP
-649 YEICPEDYAA
+649 YEICPEEYAV
-659 SMVWRR
+659 SMLWRR

-692 RGVAFWE
+692 RGMAFWE

-704 RCITNEYRSLQ
+704 RCITNEFRYLQ
-715 QSIKG
+715 QSVQG
-720 YLAKGQRM
+720 HLAKGQRM
-728 LAGDGMSQVTKTLL
+728 LAGDGMSQVTKNLL
-742 DLTQRR
+742 DLTQRK

-760 ILRNVTD
+760 ILRNVTE
-767 TFKRANYVPSSD
+767 TFKRASYEPSSD

-792 EEENKEKW
+792 EEDNKEKW
-800 EDAQQIYPVSVELM
+800 EDAQKIYPGAVELM
-814 QVIEDFIHIVG
+814 QVIEEFIHIVG

-833 SYLMTGNLVASI
+833 AYLMTGNLVASI
-845 QKLPAVSVLTDIN
+845 QRLPAVSVMTDIN

-882 GIFIPQSEEL
+882 ALFVSQTADME
-892 DGSTVFILGT
+892 GSPVFILGT
-902 VLYKNL
+902 VLYKTL
-908 GLILPSPRNYT
+908 GLMLPSPKNHT
-919 VVNSKIIAVTVRPE
+919 VVNSKVIAVTVRPE
-933 PKIAESHLEIELAH
+933 PKAIQSHLEIELAH
-947 LANGSMNPYCA
+947 LANGTLNPHCA
-958 LWDSSMILPS
+958 LWDNTIM
-968 SCSNDSWGS
+968 NDSWGA
-977 WSTKGCKTVLTDASH
+977 WSTKACRTVLTDASH

-1009 PREITMEYSGVP
+1009 PREMTMQYSGVP

-1033 MALITLAVVY
+1033 LALITLAVIY

-1049 IRSERSIILI
+1049 IRSERSIILL

-1081 MGVCTMTTAF
+1081 VGVCIMTTAL

-1133 LPALVVAISM
+1133 LPALVVAVSM
-1143 GFTKAKGYG
+1143 GFTKTKGYG
-1152 TPQYCWLSLEGGLLY
+1152 TPLYCWLSLEGGLLY

-1197 LDKKLKHRTGQMS
+1197 LDKKMKHRAGYDSTSLQMS

-1215 LALKCAKCG
+1215 LTLKCAKCG

-1234 TASNAINCKVHVSA
+1234 TASNA
-1248 FDFFNCAL
+1248 
-1256 QTTKQ
+1256 
-1261 LLKHLFSLCML
+1261 M
-1272 RASLWS
+1272 ASLWS

-1324 CILRREVQDA
+1324 CILRKEVQDA

-1342 QDPINVDTT
+1342 QDPISGDAT
-1351 GTFPNG
+1351 GGFPNG

-1372 CRSGDKRQQVRK
+1372 CRSALHKDMG
-1384 STNMT
+1384 SC
-1389 GELGKRAATIT
+1389 RAATVT

-1408 NDEEEKGPEAM
+1408 NDEEDEKAPEGLN
-1419 SYSTLPGNIMSKVM
+1419 YSTLPGNIISKVIIQ
-1433 MKQPSGLHMPIG
+1433 QPSALHMPMG
-1445 MSELSDQCI
+1445 VGELKEQSLG
-1454 NDNNS
+1454 DNNA
-1459 DMRRT
+1459 DLRRT
-1464 VYLCTDDNLRAGDTE
+1464 VYLCTDDAMRQSDQNVGAHDMEG
-1479 MLHPQG
+1479 HPPQG
-1485 QMLESDYIVMP
+1485 QMMETDYIVMP
-1496 RGSGNVQP
+1496 RASAALSGSATLP
-1504 HMKDESK
+1504 AHLKEDAKM
-1511 LNIGMDSLQHE
+1511 NITMDTLPHE
-1522 RLMHYKVNP
+1522 RLMHYKMSP
-1531 DFNINPPGMDHI
+1531 DFNISPSGVDHMN
-1543 SVNLDQQFAA
+1543 VNLEQQYPSAPE
-1553 QEHMQNIQFEPRTAV
+1553 QMQNLPFEPRTAV
-1568 KNFLAEI
+1568 KNFLAEM
-1575 EENTGLSRSETGS
+1575 EESAGLSRSETGS

-1636 IPNMASM
+1636 IPNMGSM
-1643 DKPTPNKHPWES
+1643 DKAMPNKNPWES
-1655 YNAPCEYQNYATMN
+1655 YNPACEYQNYATMN
-1669 VLETDA
+1669 VLDSSA

-1686 EKCVSLPLD
+1686 EKCVNLPLD

>member
-1 MKAIRNLLIYI
+1 MKAVRNLLIYI

-20 FGLTGAQDFWCST
+20 FGLTGAQDYWCST

-42 YSVNEMF
+42 YSVTEMF
-49 PKNFTNCTWT
+49 PKNYTNCTWT

-67 YSIYLKFYK
+67 YSIYLKLYK
-76 RDMSCSN
+76 RDLSCSE
-83 YALLAYQF
+83 YSLLAYQF
-91 DHYSHEKIND
+91 DHYSHEKINE
-101 LLRSN
+101 LLKVN

-118 YIFLQ
+118 YVFLL
-123 YDKNFVQLRRVYPF
+123 YDKNFVQLRRVFPY
-137 DYPGVTHKRAEDQR
+137 DYNGLTPQKLDEEEKSIV
-151 SELEF
+151 EF
-156 LVLNKV
+156 LVLNKA

-173 SWLENCLKA
+173 TWLENCLKL
-182 EKGTVESC
+182 EKGTVETC
-190 GIVYTKCSC
+190 GIVYTKCTC

-208 ENALVLNNVVLPLN
+208 ESMLMLNNVVLPLN
-222 AQTEGCLTPQLRTAQ
+222 PQTEGCLSPQLQAGQT
-237 VCNLSAEV
+237 CNLSAEV
-245 KRPSKEGP
+245 KRPPKEDIEPGVILTKWARRMSP
-253 VCCLSG
+253 F
-259 SHTIQFQGQVDLA
+259 SHT
-272 ERYQALLRSCDIWT
+272 
-286 ALWMGRVHAVEN
+286 
-298 KQFSNNAQ
+298 
-306 NTLCW
+306 
-311 FLCQDCSRVC
+311 
-321 CSAVIM
+321 
-327 TLSAI
+327 
-332 LGKRSL
+332 
-338 GSGARSDLCSTVPPG
+338 
-353 SGQKYPR
+353 
-360 PTQPS
+360 
-365 VSGLRLQATKPSYQI
+365 
-380 QMCLV
+380 
-385 LHSVP
+385 
-390 LKFGMIGEHT
+390 GE
-400 IKSQRPRSVHETQVP
+400 
-415 QEQADSAKFMAQTGV
+415 

-479 LCPVHGVW
+479 PCPVHGVW

-498 TCGRGQRTR
+498 TCGRGHRTR
-507 TRSCIPPQY
+507 TRMCAPPQH

-541 WQEWSQ
+541 WQEWSS
-547 WTECSVTCS
+547 WSDCSVTCA
-556 NGTQQRSR
+556 NGTQQRTR

-582 SRECANPDC
+582 SRECHNPDC

-598 PWGHWSGC
+598 PWGPWSGC
-606 SKSCDGGWQRRSRVC
+606 SKSCDGGWQRRARVC
-621 QGAAITGQQ
+621 QGAAVTGHQ
-630 CEGTG
+630 CDGTG

-642 EQRCPAP
+642 DQRCPAP
-649 YEICPEDYAA
+649 YEICPEDYAV

-692 RGVAFWE
+692 RGMAFWE

-704 RCITNEYRSLQ
+704 RCITNEFRYLQ
-715 QSIKG
+715 QSVQG
-720 YLAKGQRM
+720 HLAKGQRM
-728 LAGDGMSQVTKTLL
+728 LAGDGMSLVTKNLR
-742 DLTQRR
+742 DLTQRK

-760 ILRNVTD
+760 ILRNVTE
-767 TFKRANYVPSSD
+767 TFKRASYEPSSD

-800 EDAQQIYPVSVELM
+800 EDAQKIYPGAVELM
-814 QVIEDFIHIVG
+814 QVIEEFIHIVG

-833 SYLMTGNLVASI
+833 AYLMTGNLVASI
-845 QKLPAVSVLTDIN
+845 QRLPAVSVMTDIN
-858 FPMKGRKGMVDWA
+858 FPMKGRKGMVEWA

-882 GIFIPQSEEL
+882 GLFLGDTTIKEVYRYKKQTIVLINCSFFSL
-892 DGSTVFILGT
+892 DMEGSPVFIMGT
-902 VLYKNL
+902 VLYKTL
-908 GLILPSPRNYT
+908 GLMLPSP
-919 VVNSKIIAVTVRPE
+919 K
-933 PKIAESHLEIELAH
+933 
-947 LANGSMNPYCA
+947 
-958 LWDSSMILPS
+958 
-968 SCSNDSWGS
+968 NDSWGA

-1033 MALITLAVVY
+1033 LALITLAVIY

-1049 IRSERSIILI
+1049 IRSERSIILL

-1081 MGVCTMTTAF
+1081 GVCVMTTAF

-1133 LPALVVAISM
+1133 LPALVVAVSM
-1143 GFTKAKGYG
+1143 GFTKTKGYG
-1152 TPQYCWLSLEGGLLY
+1152 TPLYCWLSLEGGLLY

-1197 LDKKLKHRTGQMS
+1197 LDKKLKHRAG

-1215 LALKCAKCG
+1215 LTLKCAKCG

-1234 TASNAINCKVHVSA
+1234 TASNA
-1248 FDFFNCAL
+1248 
-1256 QTTKQ
+1256 
-1261 LLKHLFSLCML
+1261 M
-1272 RASLWS
+1272 ASLWS

-1324 CILRREVQDA
+1324 CILRREVE
-1334 FRCRLRNC
+1334 
-1342 QDPINVDTT
+1342 DTLNIQYT
-1351 GTFPNG
+1351 VELELEFSNTDHLTVFYP
-1357 HAQIMTDFEKDVDIA
+1357 QTDFEKDVDIA
-1372 CRSGDKRQQVRK
+1372 CRSALHKDMG
-1384 STNMT
+1384 SC
-1389 GELGKRAATIT
+1389 RAATIT

-1408 NDEEEKGPEAM
+1408 NDEEDEKAPEGLN
-1419 SYSTLPGNIMSKVM
+1419 YSTLPGNIISKVII
-1433 MKQPSGLHMPIG
+1433 H
-1445 MSELSDQCI
+1445 
-1454 NDNNS
+1454 NA

-1464 VYLCTDDNLRAGDTE
+1464 VYLCTDDAMRQSDHDMVGHDME
-1479 MLHPQG
+1479 GHSMQG
-1485 QMLESDYIVMP
+1485 QMMETDYIVMP
-1496 RGSGNVQP
+1496 RASASVVSGSCNTSTLLKEDAK
-1504 HMKDESK
+1504 M
-1511 LNIGMDSLQHE
+1511 NITMDTLPHE
-1522 RLMHYKVNP
+1522 RLMHYKMSP
-1531 DFNINPPGMDHI
+1531 DFNISPSGMDHMN
-1543 SVNLDQQFAA
+1543 VNLEQQYPSAPE
-1553 QEHMQNIQFEPRTAV
+1553 QMQNLPFEPRTAV
-1568 KNFLAEI
+1568 KNFLAEM
-1575 EENTGLSRSETGS
+1575 EESAGLSRSETGS

-1596 RRKSRYSDLDFEKV
+1596 KKPLPLQKV

-1636 IPNMASM
+1636 IPNMGSM
-1643 DKPTPNKHPWES
+1643 VSNRKPGGWRSFLSLGKTQFC
-1655 YNAPCEYQNYATMN
+1655 Y
-1669 VLETDA
+1669 
-1675 KDSLEMTPAEW
+1675 DSMVIA
-1686 EKCVSLPLD
+1686 
-1695 VQEGDFQTEV
+1695 